1 MSYEELSINGFIQ
14 EIKDV
19 SDGHHPRKFCF
30 VLGAGASISSGIK
43 SGQELVD
50 IWDDKLRI
58 RNKSSYLKW
67 RSEYGITDENK
78 YSFYS
83 QYYEHYYKRHPNDGY
98 NFLEK
103 LMENAIPSAGY
114 VILSYLLSQ
123 TKNNVVITTNFDHL
137 TEDAINYYTQTMPMV
152 IGHESLSHYISKPIN
167 RPTVIKI
174 HRDLLFDPA
183 NTVNEV
189 DKLHD
194 NWKKALDTILSEYHP
209 IFIGYAGNDNSL
221 MNYLIEQ
228 GEKFADD
235 RLCCPYWM
243 LYGNEKPV
251 GKVHDFLEKSNGYF
265 IHHNGFDEVMFLIG
279 HVLEIKMQSKED
291 FLKKAEN
298 RFKILSDSID
308 NFTNK
313 LMKDDS
319 SSAADNS
326 TVSEEIKEAV
336 QYVTSQTDL
345 QNMYK
350 EVVLSYLKG
359 NYEDAV
365 SICKNLIN
373 LAPDNALYHN
383 TFGIIL
389 HKMKRYDEALIE
401 KQKAVELE
409 SDSAEYRNS
418 LGITLHEMKRYY
430 EALTE
435 TQKAVELEPNN
446 AEYRNSLGITLHE
459 MKRYDEALTETQK
472 AVELEPNNA
481 EYRNSLGITLHEMKR
496 YDEALIE
503 KQKAIELD
511 PNDAFYHNNLGITL
525 DYIER
530 YDEAFIE
537 KQKAVELEPDNAE
550 YRNSLGITLHKMKRY
565 DEALI
570 EKQKA
575 VELESDSAEYRNS
588 LGITLHNM
596 KRYDEA
602 LIEKQKAVALEPD
615 NARYRNSLGVTL
627 HELKRYDEALIEK
640 QKAVELEP
648 DNAEYHYSL
657 GATLGC
663 IERYDEALIETKKAV
678 ELEPDNPEYHD
689 LLDIILSII
698 ECYDEAPIPFNIS
711 DEMYNYGESTIKVID
726 DYIDNEIDYD
736 SAAQKLDG
744 IVSSIDYY
752 ESENEEEQK
761 SSDFL
766 IKADIIILKSKLFLE
781 HLGKSTYSELLDS
794 RNNLAKHLNINKRRK
809 Q

>member
-14 EIKDV
+14 EIQDV

-83 QYYEHYYKRHPNDGY
+83 QYYEHYFKRHPKDGY

-194 NWKKALDTILSEYHP
+194 NWKKALNTILSEYHP

-221 MNYLIEQ
+221 MDFLIEQ
-228 GEKFADD
+228 GEAFADN

-243 LYGNEKPV
+243 LYGDGTPD

-265 IHHNGFDEVMFLIG
+265 IQHNGFDEVMFLIG
-279 HVLEIKMQSKED
+279 RVLKIKRQSEEYFHEKVE
-291 FLKKAEN
+291 K
-298 RFKILSDSID
+298 RFKILNDSID
-308 NFTNK
+308 KFTNK
-313 LMKDDS
+313 FLKDDYS
-319 SSAADNS
+319 TNPDNLIM
-326 TVSEEIKEAV
+326 SEEIKEAV
-336 QYVTSQTDL
+336 QYLASQTNL

-350 EVVLSYLKG
+350 EVVLSYREG

-365 SICKNLIN
+365 SICKELIN

-389 HKMKRYDEALIE
+389 HKMKRYVEALIE

-418 LGITLHEMKRYY
+418 LGITLHEMKRYD

-435 TQKAVELEPNN
+435 TQKAVELESDS
-446 AEYRNSLGITLHE
+446 AEYRNSLGITLHALKRYDEALTEYYKAIELDPNDAFYHNNLGITLDYIERYDEALIEMQKAVELEPDNPEYRNSLGVTLHNMKRYDEVLIEKQKAVELEPDNPEYRNSIGVTLHE

-481 EYRNSLGITLHEMKR
+481 EYRNSLGITLHALKR

-503 KQKAIELD
+503 M
-511 PNDAFYHNNLGITL
+511 
-525 DYIER
+525 
-530 YDEAFIE
+530 
-537 KQKAVELEPDNAE
+537 QKAVELEPDNPE
-550 YRNSLGITLHKMKRY
+550 YRNSLGVTLHNMKRY
-565 DEALI
+565 DDALI
-570 EKQKA
+570 ELQKA
-575 VELESDSAEYRNS
+575 VALGPDNAKYHNS
-588 LGITLHNM
+588 LGVTLHNM
-596 KRYDEA
+596 KRYDE
-602 LIEKQKAVALEPD
+602 V
-615 NARYRNSLGVTL
+615 
-627 HELKRYDEALIEK
+627 LIEK

-657 GATLGC
+657 GATLCC

-698 ECYDEAPIPFNIS
+698 ECYN
-711 DEMYNYGESTIKVID
+711 V
-726 DYIDNEIDYD
+726 
-736 SAAQKLDG
+736 
-744 IVSSIDYY
+744 
-752 ESENEEEQK
+752 
-761 SSDFL
+761 
-766 IKADIIILKSKLFLE
+766 
-781 HLGKSTYSELLDS
+781 
-794 RNNLAKHLNINKRRK
+794 
-809 Q
+809 

>member
-14 EIKDV
+14 EIQDV

-83 QYYEHYYKRHPNDGY
+83 QYYEHYFKRHPKDGY

-194 NWKKALDTILSEYHP
+194 NWKKALNTILSEYHP

-221 MNYLIEQ
+221 MDFLIEQ
-228 GEKFADD
+228 GEAFADN

-243 LYGNEKPV
+243 LYGDGTPD

-265 IHHNGFDEVMFLIG
+265 IQHNGFDEVMFLIG
-279 HVLEIKMQSKED
+279 RVLKIKRQSEEYFHEKVE
-291 FLKKAEN
+291 K
-298 RFKILSDSID
+298 RFKILNDSID
-308 NFTNK
+308 KFTNK
-313 LMKDDS
+313 FLKDDYS
-319 SSAADNS
+319 TNPDNLIM
-326 TVSEEIKEAV
+326 SEEIKEAV
-336 QYVTSQTDL
+336 QYLASQTNL

-350 EVVLSYLKG
+350 EVVLSYREG

-365 SICKNLIN
+365 SICKELIN

-389 HKMKRYDEALIE
+389 HKMKRYVEALIE

-409 SDSAEYRNS
+409 SDS
-418 LGITLHEMKRYY
+418 
-430 EALTE
+430 
-435 TQKAVELEPNN
+435 

-481 EYRNSLGITLHEMKR
+481 EYRNSLGITLHALKR
-496 YDEALIE
+496 YDEALTE
-503 KQKAIELD
+503 YYKAIELD

-530 YDEAFIE
+530 YDEALIEMQKAVELEPDNPEYRNSLGVTLHNMKRYDEVLIE
-537 KQKAVELEPDNAE
+537 KQKAVELEPDNPEYRNSIGVTLHQMKRYDEALTETQKAVELEPNNAE
-550 YRNSLGITLHKMKRY
+550 YRNSLGITLHALKRY

-570 EKQKA
+570 EMQKA
-575 VELESDSAEYRNS
+575 VELEPDNPEYRNS
-588 LGITLHNM
+588 LGVTLHNMKRYDDALIELQKAVALGPDNAKYHNSLGVTLHNM
-596 KRYDEA
+596 KRYDE
-602 LIEKQKAVALEPD
+602 V
-615 NARYRNSLGVTL
+615 
-627 HELKRYDEALIEK
+627 LIEK

-657 GATLGC
+657 GATLCC

-698 ECYDEAPIPFNIS
+698 ECYN
-711 DEMYNYGESTIKVID
+711 V
-726 DYIDNEIDYD
+726 
-736 SAAQKLDG
+736 
-744 IVSSIDYY
+744 
-752 ESENEEEQK
+752 
-761 SSDFL
+761 
-766 IKADIIILKSKLFLE
+766 
-781 HLGKSTYSELLDS
+781 
-794 RNNLAKHLNINKRRK
+794 
-809 Q
+809 

>member
-14 EIKDV
+14 EIQDV

-83 QYYEHYYKRHPNDGY
+83 QYYEHYFKRHPNDGY

-194 NWKKALDTILSEYHP
+194 NWKKALNTILSEYHP

-221 MNYLIEQ
+221 MDFLIEQ
-228 GEKFADD
+228 GEAFADN

-243 LYGNEKPV
+243 LYGDGTPD

-265 IHHNGFDEVMFLIG
+265 IQHNGFDEVMFLIG
-279 HVLEIKMQSKED
+279 RVLKIKRQSEEYFHEKVE
-291 FLKKAEN
+291 K
-298 RFKILSDSID
+298 RFKILNDSID
-308 NFTNK
+308 KFTNK
-313 LMKDDS
+313 FLKDDYS
-319 SSAADNS
+319 TNPDNLIM
-326 TVSEEIKEAV
+326 SEEIKEAV
-336 QYVTSQTDL
+336 QYLASQTNL

-350 EVVLSYLKG
+350 EVVLSYREG

-365 SICKNLIN
+365 SICKELIN

-383 TFGIIL
+383 TFGVIL
-389 HKMKRYDEALIE
+389 HKMKRYVEALIE

-418 LGITLHEMKRYY
+418 LGITLHEMKRYD

-435 TQKAVELEPNN
+435 TQKAVELESDS

-481 EYRNSLGITLHEMKR
+481 EYRNSLGITLHALKR
-496 YDEALIE
+496 YDEALTE
-503 KQKAIELD
+503 YYKAIELD

-530 YDEAFIE
+530 YDEALIE
-537 KQKAVELEPDNAE
+537 MQKAVELEPDNPE
-550 YRNSLGITLHKMKRY
+550 YRNSLG
-565 DEALI
+565 
-570 EKQKA
+570 
-575 VELESDSAEYRNS
+575 V
-588 LGITLHNM
+588 TLHNM
-596 KRYDEA
+596 KRYDE
-602 LIEKQKAVALEPD
+602 V
-615 NARYRNSLGVTL
+615 
-627 HELKRYDEALIEK
+627 LIEK

-657 GATLGC
+657 GATLCC

-698 ECYDEAPIPFNIS
+698 ECYN
-711 DEMYNYGESTIKVID
+711 V
-726 DYIDNEIDYD
+726 
-736 SAAQKLDG
+736 
-744 IVSSIDYY
+744 
-752 ESENEEEQK
+752 
-761 SSDFL
+761 
-766 IKADIIILKSKLFLE
+766 
-781 HLGKSTYSELLDS
+781 
-794 RNNLAKHLNINKRRK
+794 
-809 Q
+809 

>member
-383 TFGIIL
+383 TFGVIL
-389 HKMKRYDEALIE
+389 HKMKRYDEAL
-401 KQKAVELE
+401 VE
-409 SDSAEYRNS
+409 
-418 LGITLHEMKRYY
+418 TK
-430 EALTE
+430 
-435 TQKAVELEPNN
+435 
-446 AEYRNSLGITLHE
+446 
-459 MKRYDEALTETQK
+459 
-472 AVELEPNNA
+472 
-481 EYRNSLGITLHEMKR
+481 
-496 YDEALIE
+496 
-503 KQKAIELD
+503 
-511 PNDAFYHNNLGITL
+511 
-525 DYIER
+525 
-530 YDEAFIE
+530 
-537 KQKAVELEPDNAE
+537 KAVELEPDNAE
-550 YRNSLGITLHKMKRY
+550 YRDAIGITLGCIKRY
-565 DEALI
+565 DEAFVEHRKAI
-570 EKQKA
+570 ELNPNIAK
-575 VELESDSAEYRNS
+575 Y
-588 LGITLHNM
+588 HN
-596 KRYDEA
+596 
-602 LIEKQKAVALEPD
+602 
-615 NARYRNSLGVTL
+615 NLGVTL
-627 HELKRYDEALIEK
+627 HEMRRYDEALIEK

-648 DNAEYHYSL
+648 DNAKYHDSL
-657 GATLGC
+657 GITLH
-663 IERYDEALIETKKAV
+663 EMKRYDEALIEKKKAV
-678 ELEPDNPEYHD
+678 ELEFDNAEYHYYLGITLGYMKRYDKALVELQKSVELDPDNAKYRNS
-689 LLDIILSII
+689 LGVTLNALKR
-698 ECYDEAPIPFNIS
+698 YDEALIENQKAVALDPDNAIYHDSLGLTLDCMKRYDDALIENQKAVALGQNNAKYRNS
-711 DEMYNYGESTIKVID
+711 LGLALYEMNRYDEALVEFQKAVALEPDNAEYHNSLGITLYEMKRYDDAFIEIQRAMELNPEEDIYRENYDEIK
-726 DYIDNEIDYD
+726 EICDT
-736 SAAQKLDG
+736 QK
-744 IVSSIDYY
+744 
-752 ESENEEEQK
+752 NK
-761 SSDFL
+761 
-766 IKADIIILKSKLFLE
+766 DIQ
-781 HLGKSTYSELLDS
+781 HV
-794 RNNLAKHLNINKRRK
+794 
-809 Q
+809 

>member
-14 EIKDV
+14 EIQDV

-83 QYYEHYYKRHPNDGY
+83 QYYEHYFKRHPKDGY

-194 NWKKALDTILSEYHP
+194 NWKKALNTILSEYHP

-221 MNYLIEQ
+221 MDFLIEQ
-228 GEKFADD
+228 GEAFADN

-243 LYGNEKPV
+243 LYGDGTPD

-265 IHHNGFDEVMFLIG
+265 IQHNGFDEVMFLIG
-279 HVLEIKMQSKED
+279 RVLKIKRQSEEYFHEKVE
-291 FLKKAEN
+291 K
-298 RFKILSDSID
+298 RFKILNDSID
-308 NFTNK
+308 KFTNK
-313 LMKDDS
+313 FLKDDYS
-319 SSAADNS
+319 TNPDNLIM
-326 TVSEEIKEAV
+326 SEEIKEAV
-336 QYVTSQTDL
+336 QYLASQTNL

-350 EVVLSYLKG
+350 EVVLSYREG

-365 SICKNLIN
+365 SICKELIN

-389 HKMKRYDEALIE
+389 HKMKRYVEALIE

-418 LGITLHEMKRYY
+418 LGITLHEMKRYD

-435 TQKAVELEPNN
+435 TQKAVELESDS

-481 EYRNSLGITLHEMKR
+481 EYRNSLGITLHALKR

-503 KQKAIELD
+503 M
-511 PNDAFYHNNLGITL
+511 
-525 DYIER
+525 
-530 YDEAFIE
+530 
-537 KQKAVELEPDNAE
+537 QKAVELEPDNPE
-550 YRNSLGITLHKMKRY
+550 YRNSLGVTLHNMKRY
-565 DEALI
+565 DDALI
-570 EKQKA
+570 ELQKA
-575 VELESDSAEYRNS
+575 VALGPDNAKYHNS
-588 LGITLHNM
+588 LGVTLHNM
-596 KRYDEA
+596 KRYDE
-602 LIEKQKAVALEPD
+602 V
-615 NARYRNSLGVTL
+615 
-627 HELKRYDEALIEK
+627 LIEK

-657 GATLGC
+657 GATLCC

-698 ECYDEAPIPFNIS
+698 ECYN
-711 DEMYNYGESTIKVID
+711 V
-726 DYIDNEIDYD
+726 
-736 SAAQKLDG
+736 
-744 IVSSIDYY
+744 
-752 ESENEEEQK
+752 
-761 SSDFL
+761 
-766 IKADIIILKSKLFLE
+766 
-781 HLGKSTYSELLDS
+781 
-794 RNNLAKHLNINKRRK
+794 
-809 Q
+809 

>member
-14 EIKDV
+14 EIQDV

-83 QYYEHYYKRHPNDGY
+83 QYYEHYFKRHPKDGY

-194 NWKKALDTILSEYHP
+194 NWKKALNTILSEYHP

-221 MNYLIEQ
+221 MDFLIEQ
-228 GEKFADD
+228 GEAFADN

-243 LYGNEKPV
+243 LYGDGTPD

-265 IHHNGFDEVMFLIG
+265 IQHNGFDEVMFLIG
-279 HVLEIKMQSKED
+279 RVLKIKRQSEEYFHEKVE
-291 FLKKAEN
+291 K
-298 RFKILSDSID
+298 RFKILNDSID
-308 NFTNK
+308 KFTNK
-313 LMKDDS
+313 FLKDDYS
-319 SSAADNS
+319 TNPDNLIM
-326 TVSEEIKEAV
+326 SEEIKEAV
-336 QYVTSQTDL
+336 QYLASQTNL

-350 EVVLSYLKG
+350 EVVLSYREG

-365 SICKNLIN
+365 SICKELIN

-389 HKMKRYDEALIE
+389 HKMKRYVEALIE

-418 LGITLHEMKRYY
+418 LGITLHALKRYD

-435 TQKAVELEPNN
+435 YYKAIELDPNDAFYHNNLGITLDYIERYDEALIEMQKAVELEPDNP
-446 AEYRNSLGITLHE
+446 EYRNSLGVTLHNMKRYDEVLIEKQKAVELEPDNPEYRNSIGVTLHE

-481 EYRNSLGITLHEMKR
+481 EYRNSLGITLHALKR

-503 KQKAIELD
+503 M
-511 PNDAFYHNNLGITL
+511 
-525 DYIER
+525 
-530 YDEAFIE
+530 
-537 KQKAVELEPDNAE
+537 QKAVELEPDNPE
-550 YRNSLGITLHKMKRY
+550 YRNSLGVTLHNMKRY
-565 DEALI
+565 DDALI
-570 EKQKA
+570 ELQKA
-575 VELESDSAEYRNS
+575 VALGPDNAKYHNS
-588 LGITLHNM
+588 LGVTLHNM
-596 KRYDEA
+596 KRYDE
-602 LIEKQKAVALEPD
+602 V
-615 NARYRNSLGVTL
+615 
-627 HELKRYDEALIEK
+627 LIEK

-657 GATLGC
+657 GATLCC

-698 ECYDEAPIPFNIS
+698 ECYN
-711 DEMYNYGESTIKVID
+711 V
-726 DYIDNEIDYD
+726 
-736 SAAQKLDG
+736 
-744 IVSSIDYY
+744 
-752 ESENEEEQK
+752 
-761 SSDFL
+761 
-766 IKADIIILKSKLFLE
+766 
-781 HLGKSTYSELLDS
+781 
-794 RNNLAKHLNINKRRK
+794 
-809 Q
+809 

>member
-194 NWKKALDTILSEYHP
+194 NWKKALNTILSEYHP

-221 MNYLIEQ
+221 MDYLIEQ
-228 GEKFADD
+228 GKQFAENK
-235 RLCCPYWM
+235 LCCPYWM
-243 LYGNEKPV
+243 LYGDEKPV

-265 IHHNGFDEVMFLIG
+265 IQHNGFDEVMFLIG
-279 HVLEIKMQSKED
+279 RVLKIKMQSKED

-313 LMKDDS
+313 LMKDNS

-373 LAPDNALYHN
+373 LAHDNALYHN
-383 TFGIIL
+383 TLGTIL
-389 HKMKRYDEALIE
+389 HNIERYDEALIE
-401 KQKAVELE
+401 KQKAVALE
-409 SDSAEYRNS
+409 PDNARYRNS
-418 LGITLHEMKRYY
+418 LGVTLH
-430 EALTE
+430 AL
-435 TQKAVELEPNN
+435 
-446 AEYRNSLGITLHE
+446 
-459 MKRYDEALTETQK
+459 KRYDEALIKTKK
-472 AVELEPNNA
+472 AVALEPDNA
-481 EYRNSLGITLHEMKR
+481 RYRNSLGVTLHALKR

-503 KQKAIELD
+503 KQEAVALEPDNAEYLNSLGVTLHELKRYDEALTECYKAIELD
-511 PNDAFYHNNLGITL
+511 PNDAFYHNNLGIIL
-525 DYIER
+525 DYIE
-530 YDEAFIE
+530 
-537 KQKAVELEPDNAE
+537 
-550 YRNSLGITLHKMKRY
+550 
-565 DEALI
+565 
-570 EKQKA
+570 
-575 VELESDSAEYRNS
+575 
-588 LGITLHNM
+588 
-596 KRYDEA
+596 RYDEA

-640 QKAVELEP
+640 QKAVVLEP
-648 DNAEYHYSL
+648 DSAEYHDSL
-657 GATLGC
+657 GITLY
-663 IERYDEALIETKKAV
+663 EMNRYDEALTETQKAV
-678 ELEPDNPEYHD
+678 ALEPDNKMYRENYNKIKEICD
-689 LLDIILSII
+689 TQKNKDIQH
-698 ECYDEAPIPFNIS
+698 
-711 DEMYNYGESTIKVID
+711 V
-726 DYIDNEIDYD
+726 
-736 SAAQKLDG
+736 
-744 IVSSIDYY
+744 
-752 ESENEEEQK
+752 
-761 SSDFL
+761 
-766 IKADIIILKSKLFLE
+766 
-781 HLGKSTYSELLDS
+781 
-794 RNNLAKHLNINKRRK
+794 
-809 Q
+809 

>member
-83 QYYEHYYKRHPNDGY
+83 QYYEHYYKRYPKDGY

-194 NWKKALDTILSEYHP
+194 NWKKALNTILSEYHP

-221 MNYLIEQ
+221 MDFLIEQ
-228 GEKFADD
+228 GEAFADN

-243 LYGNEKPV
+243 LYGDEKPV

-279 HVLEIKMQSKED
+279 RVLKIKMQSKED

-313 LMKDDS
+313 LMKDNS

-350 EVVLSYLKG
+350 EVVLSYREG
-359 NYEDAV
+359 NYDDAV
-365 SICKNLIN
+365 STCKNLIN
-373 LAPDNALYHN
+373 LAPDNSRYHN
-383 TFGIIL
+383 TLGIIL
-389 HKMKRYDEALIE
+389 YKMKRYAEAITE
-401 KQKAVELE
+401 K
-409 SDSAEYRNS
+409 
-418 LGITLHEMKRYY
+418 
-430 EALTE
+430 
-435 TQKAVELEPNN
+435 QKAVELEPNN
-446 AEYRNSLGITLHE
+446 AEYRNSLGITLH
-459 MKRYDEALTETQK
+459 AL
-472 AVELEPNNA
+472 
-481 EYRNSLGITLHEMKR
+481 KR

-503 KQKAIELD
+503 MQKAVELEPD
-511 PNDAFYHNNLGITL
+511 NPEYRNSLGVTLHNMK
-525 DYIER
+525 R
-530 YDEAFIE
+530 YDDALIE
-537 KQKAVELEPDNAE
+537 FQKAVELEPDNAE
-550 YRNSLGITLHKMKRY
+550 YRDAIGITLGCIKRY
-565 DEALI
+565 DEAFVEHRKAI
-570 EKQKA
+570 ELNPNIAK
-575 VELESDSAEYRNS
+575 YHNN
-588 LGITLHNM
+588 LGVTLHEM
-596 KRYDEA
+596 RRYDEA
-602 LIEKQKAVALEPD
+602 LVELQKAVALEPD
-615 NARYRNSLGVTL
+615 NKMYREN
-627 HELKRYDEALIEK
+627 YDKTKEICDT
-640 QKAVELEP
+640 QK
-648 DNAEYHYSL
+648 N
-657 GATLGC
+657 
-663 IERYDEALIETKKAV
+663 K
-678 ELEPDNPEYHD
+678 
-689 LLDIILSII
+689 DIQH
-698 ECYDEAPIPFNIS
+698 
-711 DEMYNYGESTIKVID
+711 V
-726 DYIDNEIDYD
+726 
-736 SAAQKLDG
+736 
-744 IVSSIDYY
+744 
-752 ESENEEEQK
+752 
-761 SSDFL
+761 
-766 IKADIIILKSKLFLE
+766 
-781 HLGKSTYSELLDS
+781 
-794 RNNLAKHLNINKRRK
+794 
-809 Q
+809 

>member
-78 YSFYS
+78 YSFYC
-83 QYYEHYYKRHPNDGY
+83 QYYEHYYKIYPKDGY

-194 NWKKALDTILSEYHP
+194 NWKKALNTILSEYHP

-221 MNYLIEQ
+221 MDFLIEQ
-228 GEKFADD
+228 GEAFADN

-243 LYGNEKPV
+243 LYGDEKPV

-279 HVLEIKMQSKED
+279 RVLKIKMQSKED

-313 LMKDDS
+313 LMKDNS

-350 EVVLSYLKG
+350 EVVLSYREG
-359 NYEDAV
+359 NYDDAV
-365 SICKNLIN
+365 STCKNLIN
-373 LAPDNALYHN
+373 LAPDNSRYHN
-383 TFGIIL
+383 TLGIIL
-389 HKMKRYDEALIE
+389 YKMKRYAEAITE
-401 KQKAVELE
+401 K
-409 SDSAEYRNS
+409 
-418 LGITLHEMKRYY
+418 
-430 EALTE
+430 
-435 TQKAVELEPNN
+435 QKAVELEPNN
-446 AEYRNSLGITLHE
+446 AEYRNSLGITLH
-459 MKRYDEALTETQK
+459 AL
-472 AVELEPNNA
+472 
-481 EYRNSLGITLHEMKR
+481 KR

-503 KQKAIELD
+503 MQKAVELEPD
-511 PNDAFYHNNLGITL
+511 NPEYRNSLGVTLHNMK
-525 DYIER
+525 R
-530 YDEAFIE
+530 YDDALIE
-537 KQKAVELEPDNAE
+537 FQKAVELEPDNAE
-550 YRNSLGITLHKMKRY
+550 YRDAIGITLGCIKRY
-565 DEALI
+565 DEAFVEHRKAI
-570 EKQKA
+570 ELNPNIAK
-575 VELESDSAEYRNS
+575 YHNN
-588 LGITLHNM
+588 LGVTLHEM
-596 KRYDEA
+596 RRYDEA
-602 LIEKQKAVALEPD
+602 LVELQKAVALEPD
-615 NARYRNSLGVTL
+615 NKMYREN
-627 HELKRYDEALIEK
+627 YDKTKEICDT
-640 QKAVELEP
+640 QK
-648 DNAEYHYSL
+648 N
-657 GATLGC
+657 
-663 IERYDEALIETKKAV
+663 K
-678 ELEPDNPEYHD
+678 
-689 LLDIILSII
+689 DIQH
-698 ECYDEAPIPFNIS
+698 
-711 DEMYNYGESTIKVID
+711 V
-726 DYIDNEIDYD
+726 
-736 SAAQKLDG
+736 
-744 IVSSIDYY
+744 
-752 ESENEEEQK
+752 
-761 SSDFL
+761 
-766 IKADIIILKSKLFLE
+766 
-781 HLGKSTYSELLDS
+781 
-794 RNNLAKHLNINKRRK
+794 
-809 Q
+809 

>member
-83 QYYEHYYKRHPNDGY
+83 QYYEHYFKRHPKDGY

-194 NWKKALDTILSEYHP
+194 NWKKALNTILSEYHP

-221 MNYLIEQ
+221 MDFLIEQ
-228 GEKFADD
+228 GEAFADN

-243 LYGNEKPV
+243 LYGDGTPD

-265 IHHNGFDEVMFLIG
+265 IQHNGFDEVMFLIG
-279 HVLEIKMQSKED
+279 RVLKIKRQSEEYFHEKVE
-291 FLKKAEN
+291 K
-298 RFKILSDSID
+298 RFKILNDSID
-308 NFTNK
+308 KFTNK
-313 LMKDDS
+313 FLKDDYS
-319 SSAADNS
+319 TNPDNLIM
-326 TVSEEIKEAV
+326 SEEIKEAV
-336 QYVTSQTDL
+336 QYLASQTNL

-350 EVVLSYLKG
+350 EVVLSYREG

-365 SICKNLIN
+365 SICKELIN

-389 HKMKRYDEALIE
+389 HKMKRYVEALIE

-418 LGITLHEMKRYY
+418 LGITLHEMKRYD

-435 TQKAVELEPNN
+435 TQKAVELESDS

-481 EYRNSLGITLHEMKR
+481 EYRNSLGITLHALKR
-496 YDEALIE
+496 YDEALTE
-503 KQKAIELD
+503 YYKAIELD

-530 YDEAFIE
+530 YDEALIEMQKAVELEPDNPEYRNSLGVTLHNMKRYDEVLIE
-537 KQKAVELEPDNAE
+537 KQKAVELEPDNPEYRNSIGVTLHEMKRYDEALTETQKAVELEPNNAE
-550 YRNSLGITLHKMKRY
+550 YRNSLGITLHALKRY

-570 EKQKA
+570 EMQKA
-575 VELESDSAEYRNS
+575 VELEPDNPEYRNS
-588 LGITLHNM
+588 LGVTLHNMKRYDDALIELQKAVALGPDNAKYHNSLGVTLHNM
-596 KRYDEA
+596 KRYDE
-602 LIEKQKAVALEPD
+602 V
-615 NARYRNSLGVTL
+615 
-627 HELKRYDEALIEK
+627 LIEK

-657 GATLGC
+657 GATLCC

-698 ECYDEAPIPFNIS
+698 ECYN
-711 DEMYNYGESTIKVID
+711 V
-726 DYIDNEIDYD
+726 
-736 SAAQKLDG
+736 
-744 IVSSIDYY
+744 
-752 ESENEEEQK
+752 
-761 SSDFL
+761 
-766 IKADIIILKSKLFLE
+766 
-781 HLGKSTYSELLDS
+781 
-794 RNNLAKHLNINKRRK
+794 
-809 Q
+809 

>member
-183 NTVNEV
+183 NTANEV

-194 NWKKALDTILSEYHP
+194 NWKKALNTILSEYHP

-221 MNYLIEQ
+221 MDYLIEQ
-228 GEKFADD
+228 GKQFAENK
-235 RLCCPYWM
+235 LCCPYWM
-243 LYGNEKPV
+243 LYGDEKPV

-265 IHHNGFDEVMFLIG
+265 IQHNGFDEVMFLIG
-279 HVLEIKMQSKED
+279 RVLKIKRQSEEYFHEKVE
-291 FLKKAEN
+291 K
-298 RFKILSDSID
+298 RFKILNDSID
-308 NFTNK
+308 KFTNK
-313 LMKDDS
+313 FLKDNS
-319 SSAADNS
+319 SSAADNLIM
-326 TVSEEIKEAV
+326 SEEIKEAV
-336 QYVTSQTDL
+336 QYLASQTNL

-350 EVVLSYLKG
+350 EVVLSYREG

-365 SICKNLIN
+365 SICKELIN

-389 HKMKRYDEALIE
+389 HKMKRYVEALIE

-418 LGITLHEMKRYY
+418 LGITLHALKRYD

-435 TQKAVELEPNN
+435 YYKAIELDPNDAFYHNNLGITLDYIERYDEALIEMQKAVELEPDNP
-446 AEYRNSLGITLHE
+446 EYRNSLGVTLHNMKRYDEVLIEKQKAVELEPDNPEYRNSIGVTLHE

-481 EYRNSLGITLHEMKR
+481 EYRNSLGITLHALKR

-503 KQKAIELD
+503 M
-511 PNDAFYHNNLGITL
+511 
-525 DYIER
+525 
-530 YDEAFIE
+530 
-537 KQKAVELEPDNAE
+537 QKAVELEPDNPE
-550 YRNSLGITLHKMKRY
+550 YRNSLGVTLHNMKRY
-565 DEALI
+565 DDALI
-570 EKQKA
+570 ELQKA
-575 VELESDSAEYRNS
+575 VALGPDNAKYHNS
-588 LGITLHNM
+588 LGVTLHNM
-596 KRYDEA
+596 KRYDE
-602 LIEKQKAVALEPD
+602 V
-615 NARYRNSLGVTL
+615 
-627 HELKRYDEALIEK
+627 LIEK

-657 GATLGC
+657 GATLCC

-698 ECYDEAPIPFNIS
+698 ECYN
-711 DEMYNYGESTIKVID
+711 V
-726 DYIDNEIDYD
+726 
-736 SAAQKLDG
+736 
-744 IVSSIDYY
+744 
-752 ESENEEEQK
+752 
-761 SSDFL
+761 
-766 IKADIIILKSKLFLE
+766 
-781 HLGKSTYSELLDS
+781 
-794 RNNLAKHLNINKRRK
+794 
-809 Q
+809 

>member
-383 TFGIIL
+383 TFGVIL
-389 HKMKRYDEALIE
+389 HKMKRYDEAL
-401 KQKAVELE
+401 VE
-409 SDSAEYRNS
+409 
-418 LGITLHEMKRYY
+418 TK
-430 EALTE
+430 
-435 TQKAVELEPNN
+435 KAVELEPDN
-446 AEYRNSLGITLHE
+446 AEYRDAIGITLGCI
-459 MKRYDEALTETQK
+459 KRYDEAFVEHRK
-472 AVELEPNNA
+472 AIELNPNIAKYHN
-481 EYRNSLGITLHEMKR
+481 NLGVTLHEMKR

-503 KQKAIELD
+503 
-511 PNDAFYHNNLGITL
+511 F
-525 DYIER
+525 
-530 YDEAFIE
+530 
-537 KQKAVELEPDNAE
+537 QKAVELEPDNAE
-550 YRNSLGITLHKMKRY
+550 YH
-565 DEALI
+565 
-570 EKQKA
+570 
-575 VELESDSAEYRNS
+575 
-588 LGITLHNM
+588 
-596 KRYDEA
+596 
-602 LIEKQKAVALEPD
+602 
-615 NARYRNSLGVTL
+615 NSLGVTL
-627 HELKRYDEALIEK
+627 GCIERYDEALIEK

-648 DNAEYHYSL
+648 DNAKYHNNL
-657 GATLGC
+657 GVTLH
-663 IERYDEALIETKKAV
+663 EMRRYDEALIEKQKAV
-678 ELEPDNPEYHD
+678 ELEPDNAKYHD
-689 LLDIILSII
+689 SLGITLH
-698 ECYDEAPIPFNIS
+698 EMKRYDEALIEKKKAVKLEF
-711 DEMYNYGESTIKVID
+711 
-726 DYIDNEIDYD
+726 DNAEYHYYLGITLGYMKRYD
-736 SAAQKLDG
+736 KAL
-744 IVSSIDYY
+744 V
-752 ESENEEEQK
+752 ELQK
-761 SSDFL
+761 SVELDPDNAKYRNSLGVTLNALKRYDEAL
-766 IKADIIILKSKLFLE
+766 IENQKAVALDPDNAIYHDSLGLTLDCMKRYDDALIENQKAVALGQNNAKYRNSLGLALYEMNRYDEALVEFQKAVALEPDNAEYHNSLGITLYEMKRYDDAFIEIQRAMELNPEEDIYRENYDEIKEICDTQK
-781 HLGKSTYSELLDS
+781 
-794 RNNLAKHLNINKRRK
+794 NKDI
-809 Q
+809 QHV

>member
-14 EIKDV
+14 EIQDV

-83 QYYEHYYKRHPNDGY
+83 QYYEHYFKRHPKDGY

-194 NWKKALDTILSEYHP
+194 NWKKALNTILSEYHP

-221 MNYLIEQ
+221 MDFLIEQ
-228 GEKFADD
+228 GEAFADN

-243 LYGNEKPV
+243 LYGDGTPD

-265 IHHNGFDEVMFLIG
+265 IQHNGFDEVMFLIG
-279 HVLEIKMQSKED
+279 RVLKIKRQSEEYFHEKVE
-291 FLKKAEN
+291 K
-298 RFKILSDSID
+298 RFKILNDSID
-308 NFTNK
+308 KFTNK
-313 LMKDDS
+313 FLKDDYS
-319 SSAADNS
+319 TNPDNLIM
-326 TVSEEIKEAV
+326 SEEIKEAV
-336 QYVTSQTDL
+336 QYLASQTNL

-350 EVVLSYLKG
+350 EVVLSYREG

-365 SICKNLIN
+365 SICKELIN

-389 HKMKRYDEALIE
+389 HKMKRYVEALIE

-418 LGITLHEMKRYY
+418 LGITLHEMKRYD

-435 TQKAVELEPNN
+435 TQKAVELESDS

-481 EYRNSLGITLHEMKR
+481 EYRNSLGITLHALKR
-496 YDEALIE
+496 YDEALTE
-503 KQKAIELD
+503 YYKAIELD

-530 YDEAFIE
+530 YDEALIE
-537 KQKAVELEPDNAE
+537 MQKAVELEPDNPE
-550 YRNSLGITLHKMKRY
+550 YRNSLG
-565 DEALI
+565 
-570 EKQKA
+570 
-575 VELESDSAEYRNS
+575 V
-588 LGITLHNM
+588 TLHNM
-596 KRYDEA
+596 KRYDE
-602 LIEKQKAVALEPD
+602 V
-615 NARYRNSLGVTL
+615 
-627 HELKRYDEALIEK
+627 LIEK

-657 GATLGC
+657 GATLCC

-698 ECYDEAPIPFNIS
+698 ECYN
-711 DEMYNYGESTIKVID
+711 V
-726 DYIDNEIDYD
+726 
-736 SAAQKLDG
+736 
-744 IVSSIDYY
+744 
-752 ESENEEEQK
+752 
-761 SSDFL
+761 
-766 IKADIIILKSKLFLE
+766 
-781 HLGKSTYSELLDS
+781 
-794 RNNLAKHLNINKRRK
+794 
-809 Q
+809 

>member
-83 QYYEHYYKRHPNDGY
+83 QYYEHYYKRHPKDGY

-194 NWKKALDTILSEYHP
+194 NWKKALNTILSEYHP

-221 MNYLIEQ
+221 MDFLIEQ
-228 GEKFADD
+228 GEAFADN

-243 LYGNEKPV
+243 LYGNEKPD

-265 IHHNGFDEVMFLIG
+265 IHHNGFDEVMCLIG
-279 HVLEIKMQSKED
+279 YILKIKMQSKED

-313 LMKDDS
+313 LMKDNS

-350 EVVLSYLKG
+350 EVVLSYREG

-383 TFGIIL
+383 TLGVIL
-389 HKMKRYDEALIE
+389 NEMKRYDEALIE
-401 KQKAVELE
+401 KQKAVALEPDNARYRNSLGVTLHELKRYDEALIETKKAVELE
-409 SDSAEYRNS
+409 SDS
-418 LGITLHEMKRYY
+418 
-430 EALTE
+430 
-435 TQKAVELEPNN
+435 

-481 EYRNSLGITLHEMKR
+481 EYRNSLGITLHALKR
-496 YDEALIE
+496 YDEALTE
-503 KQKAIELD
+503 YYKAIELD

-530 YDEAFIE
+530 YDEALIEMQKAVELEPDNPEYRNSLGVTLHNMKRYDEVLIE
-537 KQKAVELEPDNAE
+537 KQKAVELEPDNPEYRNSIGVTLHEMKRYDEALTETQKAVELEPNNAE
-550 YRNSLGITLHKMKRY
+550 YRNSLGITLHALKRYDEALTEYYKAIELDPNDAFYHNNLGITLDYIERY

-570 EKQKA
+570 EMQKA
-575 VELESDSAEYRNS
+575 VELEPDNPEYRNS
-588 LGITLHNM
+588 LGVTLHNM
-596 KRYDEA
+596 KRYDE
-602 LIEKQKAVALEPD
+602 V
-615 NARYRNSLGVTL
+615 
-627 HELKRYDEALIEK
+627 LIEK

-657 GATLGC
+657 GATLCC

-698 ECYDEAPIPFNIS
+698 ECYN
-711 DEMYNYGESTIKVID
+711 V
-726 DYIDNEIDYD
+726 
-736 SAAQKLDG
+736 
-744 IVSSIDYY
+744 
-752 ESENEEEQK
+752 
-761 SSDFL
+761 
-766 IKADIIILKSKLFLE
+766 
-781 HLGKSTYSELLDS
+781 
-794 RNNLAKHLNINKRRK
+794 
-809 Q
+809 

>member
-14 EIKDV
+14 EIQDV

-83 QYYEHYYKRHPNDGY
+83 QYYEHYFKRHPKDGY

-194 NWKKALDTILSEYHP
+194 NWKKALNTILSEYHP

-221 MNYLIEQ
+221 MDFLIEQ
-228 GEKFADD
+228 GEAFADN

-243 LYGNEKPV
+243 LYGDGTPD

-265 IHHNGFDEVMFLIG
+265 IQHNGFDEVMFLIG
-279 HVLEIKMQSKED
+279 RVLKIKRQSEEYFHEKVE
-291 FLKKAEN
+291 K
-298 RFKILSDSID
+298 RFKILNDSID
-308 NFTNK
+308 KFTNK
-313 LMKDDS
+313 FLKDDYS
-319 SSAADNS
+319 TNPDNLIM
-326 TVSEEIKEAV
+326 SEEIKEAV
-336 QYVTSQTDL
+336 QYLASQTNL

-350 EVVLSYLKG
+350 EVVLSYREG

-365 SICKNLIN
+365 SICKELIN

-389 HKMKRYDEALIE
+389 HKMKRYVEALIE

-409 SDSAEYRNS
+409 SDS
-418 LGITLHEMKRYY
+418 
-430 EALTE
+430 
-435 TQKAVELEPNN
+435 

-481 EYRNSLGITLHEMKR
+481 EYRNSLGITLHALKR
-496 YDEALIE
+496 YDEALTE
-503 KQKAIELD
+503 YYKAIELD

-530 YDEAFIE
+530 YDEALIEMQKAVELEPDNPEYRNSLGVTLHNMKRYDEVLIE
-537 KQKAVELEPDNAE
+537 KQKAVELEPDNPE
-550 YRNSLGITLHKMKRY
+550 YRNSLGVTLHNMKRY
-565 DEALI
+565 DDALI
-570 EKQKA
+570 ELQKA
-575 VELESDSAEYRNS
+575 VALGPDNAKYHNS
-588 LGITLHNM
+588 LGVTLHNM
-596 KRYDEA
+596 KRYDE
-602 LIEKQKAVALEPD
+602 D
-615 NARYRNSLGVTL
+615 
-627 HELKRYDEALIEK
+627 LIEK

-657 GATLGC
+657 GATLCC

-698 ECYDEAPIPFNIS
+698 ECYN
-711 DEMYNYGESTIKVID
+711 V
-726 DYIDNEIDYD
+726 
-736 SAAQKLDG
+736 
-744 IVSSIDYY
+744 
-752 ESENEEEQK
+752 
-761 SSDFL
+761 
-766 IKADIIILKSKLFLE
+766 
-781 HLGKSTYSELLDS
+781 
-794 RNNLAKHLNINKRRK
+794 
-809 Q
+809 

>member
-14 EIKDV
+14 EIQDV

-83 QYYEHYYKRHPNDGY
+83 QYYEHYFKRHPKDGY

-194 NWKKALDTILSEYHP
+194 NWKKALNTILSEYHP

-221 MNYLIEQ
+221 MDFLIEQ
-228 GEKFADD
+228 GEAFADN

-243 LYGNEKPV
+243 LYGDGTPD

-265 IHHNGFDEVMFLIG
+265 IQHNGFDEVMFLIG
-279 HVLEIKMQSKED
+279 RVLKIKRQSEEYFHEKVE
-291 FLKKAEN
+291 K
-298 RFKILSDSID
+298 RFKILNDSID
-308 NFTNK
+308 KFTNK
-313 LMKDDS
+313 FLKDDYS
-319 SSAADNS
+319 TNPDNLIM
-326 TVSEEIKEAV
+326 SEEIKEAV
-336 QYVTSQTDL
+336 QYLASQTNL

-350 EVVLSYLKG
+350 EVVLSYREG

-365 SICKNLIN
+365 SICKELIN

-389 HKMKRYDEALIE
+389 HKMKRYVEALIE

-418 LGITLHEMKRYY
+418 LGITLHALKRYD

-435 TQKAVELEPNN
+435 YYKAIELDPNDAFYHNNLGITLDYIERYDEALIEMQKAVELEPDNP
-446 AEYRNSLGITLHE
+446 EYRNSIGVTLHE

-481 EYRNSLGITLHEMKR
+481 EYRNSLGITLHALKR

-503 KQKAIELD
+503 M
-511 PNDAFYHNNLGITL
+511 
-525 DYIER
+525 
-530 YDEAFIE
+530 
-537 KQKAVELEPDNAE
+537 QKAVELEPDNPE
-550 YRNSLGITLHKMKRY
+550 YRNSLGVTLHNMKRY
-565 DEALI
+565 DDALI
-570 EKQKA
+570 ELQKA
-575 VELESDSAEYRNS
+575 VALGPDNAKYHNS
-588 LGITLHNM
+588 LGVTLHNM
-596 KRYDEA
+596 KRYDE
-602 LIEKQKAVALEPD
+602 V
-615 NARYRNSLGVTL
+615 
-627 HELKRYDEALIEK
+627 LIEK

-657 GATLGC
+657 GATLCC

-698 ECYDEAPIPFNIS
+698 ECYN
-711 DEMYNYGESTIKVID
+711 V
-726 DYIDNEIDYD
+726 
-736 SAAQKLDG
+736 
-744 IVSSIDYY
+744 
-752 ESENEEEQK
+752 
-761 SSDFL
+761 
-766 IKADIIILKSKLFLE
+766 
-781 HLGKSTYSELLDS
+781 
-794 RNNLAKHLNINKRRK
+794 
-809 Q
+809 

>member
-14 EIKDV
+14 EIQDV

-83 QYYEHYYKRHPNDGY
+83 QYYEHYFKRHPNDGY

-194 NWKKALDTILSEYHP
+194 NWKKALNTILSEYHP

-221 MNYLIEQ
+221 MDFLIEQ
-228 GEKFADD
+228 GEAFADN

-243 LYGNEKPV
+243 LYGDGTPD

-265 IHHNGFDEVMFLIG
+265 IQHNGFDEVMFLIG
-279 HVLEIKMQSKED
+279 RVLKIKRQSEEYFHEKVE
-291 FLKKAEN
+291 K
-298 RFKILSDSID
+298 RFKILNDSID
-308 NFTNK
+308 KFTNK
-313 LMKDDS
+313 FLKDDYS
-319 SSAADNS
+319 TNPDNLIM
-326 TVSEEIKEAV
+326 SEEIKEAV
-336 QYVTSQTDL
+336 QYLASQTNL

-350 EVVLSYLKG
+350 EVVLSYREG

-365 SICKNLIN
+365 SICKELIN

-383 TFGIIL
+383 TFGVIL
-389 HKMKRYDEALIE
+389 HKMKRYVEALIE

-418 LGITLHEMKRYY
+418 LGITLHALKRYD

-435 TQKAVELEPNN
+435 YYKAIELDPNDAFYHNNLGITLDYIERYDEALIEMQKAVELEPDNP
-446 AEYRNSLGITLHE
+446 EYRNSLGVTLHNMKRYDEVLIEKQKAVELEPDNPEYRNSIGVTLHE

-481 EYRNSLGITLHEMKR
+481 EYRNSLGITLHALKR

-503 KQKAIELD
+503 M
-511 PNDAFYHNNLGITL
+511 
-525 DYIER
+525 
-530 YDEAFIE
+530 
-537 KQKAVELEPDNAE
+537 QKAVELEPDNPE
-550 YRNSLGITLHKMKRY
+550 YRNSLGVTLHNMKRY
-565 DEALI
+565 DDALI
-570 EKQKA
+570 ELQKA
-575 VELESDSAEYRNS
+575 VALGPDNAKYHNS
-588 LGITLHNM
+588 LGVTLHNM
-596 KRYDEA
+596 KRYDE
-602 LIEKQKAVALEPD
+602 V
-615 NARYRNSLGVTL
+615 
-627 HELKRYDEALIEK
+627 LIEK

-657 GATLGC
+657 GATLCC

-698 ECYDEAPIPFNIS
+698 ECYN
-711 DEMYNYGESTIKVID
+711 V
-726 DYIDNEIDYD
+726 
-736 SAAQKLDG
+736 
-744 IVSSIDYY
+744 
-752 ESENEEEQK
+752 
-761 SSDFL
+761 
-766 IKADIIILKSKLFLE
+766 
-781 HLGKSTYSELLDS
+781 
-794 RNNLAKHLNINKRRK
+794 
-809 Q
+809 

>member
-383 TFGIIL
+383 TFGVIL
-389 HKMKRYDEALIE
+389 HKMKRYDEAL
-401 KQKAVELE
+401 VE
-409 SDSAEYRNS
+409 
-418 LGITLHEMKRYY
+418 TK
-430 EALTE
+430 
-435 TQKAVELEPNN
+435 
-446 AEYRNSLGITLHE
+446 
-459 MKRYDEALTETQK
+459 
-472 AVELEPNNA
+472 
-481 EYRNSLGITLHEMKR
+481 
-496 YDEALIE
+496 
-503 KQKAIELD
+503 
-511 PNDAFYHNNLGITL
+511 
-525 DYIER
+525 
-530 YDEAFIE
+530 
-537 KQKAVELEPDNAE
+537 KAVELEPDNAE
-550 YRNSLGITLHKMKRY
+550 YRDAIGITLGCIKRY
-565 DEALI
+565 DEAFVEHRKAI
-570 EKQKA
+570 ELNPNIAK
-575 VELESDSAEYRNS
+575 Y
-588 LGITLHNM
+588 HN
-596 KRYDEA
+596 
-602 LIEKQKAVALEPD
+602 
-615 NARYRNSLGVTL
+615 NLGVTL
-627 HELKRYDEALIEK
+627 HEMKRYDEALIEK

-648 DNAEYHYSL
+648 DNAKYHDSL
-657 GATLGC
+657 GITLH
-663 IERYDEALIETKKAV
+663 EMKRYDEALIEKKKAV
-678 ELEPDNPEYHD
+678 ELEFDNAEYHYYLGITLGYMKRYDKALVELQKSVELDPDNAKYRNS
-689 LLDIILSII
+689 LGVTLNALKR
-698 ECYDEAPIPFNIS
+698 YDEALIENQKAVALDPDNAIYHDSLGLTLDCMKRYDDALIENQKAVALGQNNAKYRNS
-711 DEMYNYGESTIKVID
+711 LGLALYEMNRYDEALVEFQKAVALEPDNAEYHNSLGITLYEMKRYDDAFIEIQRAMELNPEEDIYRENYDEIK
-726 DYIDNEIDYD
+726 EICDT
-736 SAAQKLDG
+736 QK
-744 IVSSIDYY
+744 
-752 ESENEEEQK
+752 NK
-761 SSDFL
+761 
-766 IKADIIILKSKLFLE
+766 DIQ
-781 HLGKSTYSELLDS
+781 HV
-794 RNNLAKHLNINKRRK
+794 
-809 Q
+809 

>member
-83 QYYEHYYKRHPNDGY
+83 QYYEHYYKRHPKDGY

-114 VILSYLLSQ
+114 VILSYLMSQ

-194 NWKKALDTILSEYHP
+194 NWKKALNTILSEYHP

-221 MNYLIEQ
+221 MDFLIEQ
-228 GEKFADD
+228 GEAFADN

-243 LYGNEKPV
+243 LYGNEKPD

-265 IHHNGFDEVMFLIG
+265 IQHNGFDEVMFLIG
-279 HVLEIKMQSKED
+279 RVLKIKMQSKED

-313 LMKDDS
+313 LMKDNS

-336 QYVTSQTDL
+336 QYLASQTNL

-350 EVVLSYLKG
+350 EVVLSYREG

-383 TFGIIL
+383 TLGVIL
-389 HKMKRYDEALIE
+389 HEMKRYDEALIEMQKAVELEPDNAEYRNFLGVTLYEMKRYDEALIE

-409 SDSAEYRNS
+409 PDNAQYHDSLS
-418 LGITLHEMKRYY
+418 ITLY
-430 EALTE
+430 
-435 TQKAVELEPNN
+435 
-446 AEYRNSLGITLHE
+446 
-459 MKRYDEALTETQK
+459 
-472 AVELEPNNA
+472 
-481 EYRNSLGITLHEMKR
+481 EMKR

-503 KQKAIELD
+503 NQKAVELEPD
-511 PNDAFYHNNLGITL
+511 NPEYRDAIGITL
-525 DYIER
+525 GCIKR
-530 YDEAFIE
+530 YDEAFVEHRKAVELEPDNAQYHHSLGVTLHALKRYDEALIE
-537 KQKAVELEPDNAE
+537 FQKAVELEPDNAK
-550 YRNSLGITLHKMKRY
+550 YRYSLGITLHNMEHY

-575 VELESDSAEYRNS
+575 VELE
-588 LGITLHNM
+588 
-596 KRYDEA
+596 
-602 LIEKQKAVALEPD
+602 PD
-615 NARYRNSLGVTL
+615 NALYHNNLVNTL
-627 HELKRYDEALIEK
+627 HEMKRYDEALIEK

-657 GATLGC
+657 GLKLC
-663 IERYDEALIETKKAV
+663 RIERYDEALVELQKAV

-689 LLDIILSII
+689 LLDIILSSI

-736 SAAQKLDG
+736 SATQKLDG

-766 IKADIIILKSKLFLE
+766 IEADIIILKSELFLE

-794 RNNLAKHLNINKRRK
+794 RNNLAEHLNISKRRK

>member
-14 EIKDV
+14 EIQDV

-83 QYYEHYYKRHPNDGY
+83 QYYEHYFKRHPKDGY

-194 NWKKALDTILSEYHP
+194 NWKKALNTILSEYHP

-221 MNYLIEQ
+221 MDFLIEQ
-228 GEKFADD
+228 GEAFADN

-243 LYGNEKPV
+243 LYGDGTPD

-265 IHHNGFDEVMFLIG
+265 IQHNGFDEVMFLIG
-279 HVLEIKMQSKED
+279 RVLKIKRQSEEYFHEKVE
-291 FLKKAEN
+291 K
-298 RFKILSDSID
+298 RFKILNDSID
-308 NFTNK
+308 KFTNK
-313 LMKDDS
+313 FLKDDYS
-319 SSAADNS
+319 TNPDNLIM
-326 TVSEEIKEAV
+326 SEEIKEAV
-336 QYVTSQTDL
+336 QYLASQTNL

-350 EVVLSYLKG
+350 EVVLSYREG

-365 SICKNLIN
+365 SICKELIN

-389 HKMKRYDEALIE
+389 HKMKRYVEALIE

-418 LGITLHEMKRYY
+418 LGITLH
-430 EALTE
+430 AL
-435 TQKAVELEPNN
+435 
-446 AEYRNSLGITLHE
+446 
-459 MKRYDEALTETQK
+459 KRYDEALTE
-472 AVELEPNNA
+472 
-481 EYRNSLGITLHEMKR
+481 Y
-496 YDEALIE
+496 Y
-503 KQKAIELD
+503 KAIELD

-530 YDEAFIE
+530 YDEALIE
-537 KQKAVELEPDNAE
+537 MQKAVELEPDNAE
-550 YRNSLGITLHKMKRY
+550 YRNSLGVTLHNMKRY
-565 DEALI
+565 DDALI
-570 EKQKA
+570 ELQKA
-575 VELESDSAEYRNS
+575 VALGPDNAKYHNS
-588 LGITLHNM
+588 LGVTLHNM
-596 KRYDEA
+596 KRYDE
-602 LIEKQKAVALEPD
+602 V
-615 NARYRNSLGVTL
+615 
-627 HELKRYDEALIEK
+627 LIEK

-657 GATLGC
+657 GATLCC

-698 ECYDEAPIPFNIS
+698 ECYN
-711 DEMYNYGESTIKVID
+711 V
-726 DYIDNEIDYD
+726 
-736 SAAQKLDG
+736 
-744 IVSSIDYY
+744 
-752 ESENEEEQK
+752 
-761 SSDFL
+761 
-766 IKADIIILKSKLFLE
+766 
-781 HLGKSTYSELLDS
+781 
-794 RNNLAKHLNINKRRK
+794 
-809 Q
+809 

>member
-19 SDGHHPRKFCF
+19 SDSHHPRKFCF

-58 RNKSSYLKW
+58 RNESNYLKW

-83 QYYEHYYKRHPNDGY
+83 QYYEHYFKRQPKDGY

-114 VILSYLLSQ
+114 VILSYLMSQ

-194 NWKKALDTILSEYHP
+194 NWKKSLDTVLSEYHP

-221 MNYLIEQ
+221 MDYLIEQ
-228 GEKFADD
+228 GKQFAENK
-235 RLCCPYWM
+235 LCCPYWM
-243 LYGNEKPV
+243 LYGNEKPD

-265 IHHNGFDEVMFLIG
+265 IQHNGFDEVMFLIG
-279 HVLEIKMQSKED
+279 RVLKIKMQSKED

-313 LMKDDS
+313 LMKDNS

-336 QYVTSQTDL
+336 QYVTSQTDS

-350 EVVLSYLKG
+350 EVVLSYREG

-365 SICKNLIN
+365 SICKDLIN
-373 LAPDNALYHN
+373 LAPDNSRYHN
-383 TFGIIL
+383 TLGIIL
-389 HKMKRYDEALIE
+389 YKMKRYAEA
-401 KQKAVELE
+401 
-409 SDSAEYRNS
+409 
-418 LGITLHEMKRYY
+418 IT
-430 EALTE
+430 
-435 TQKAVELEPNN
+435 
-446 AEYRNSLGITLHE
+446 
-459 MKRYDEALTETQK
+459 
-472 AVELEPNNA
+472 
-481 EYRNSLGITLHEMKR
+481 
-496 YDEALIE
+496 
-503 KQKAIELD
+503 
-511 PNDAFYHNNLGITL
+511 
-525 DYIER
+525 
-530 YDEAFIE
+530 E
-537 KQKAVELEPDNAE
+537 KQKAVELEPDNAR
-550 YRNSLGITLHKMKRY
+550 YHDSLGITLH
-565 DEALI
+565 AL
-570 EKQKA
+570 
-575 VELESDSAEYRNS
+575 
-588 LGITLHNM
+588 

-615 NARYRNSLGVTL
+615 NARYLNSLGVTL

-648 DNAEYHYSL
+648 DNAEYLNSL
-657 GATLGC
+657 GVTLHALK
-663 IERYDEALIETKKAV
+663 RYDEALIEKQKAV
-678 ELEPDNPEYHD
+678 ELEPDNAEYHNY
-689 LLDIILSII
+689 LGIILGFI
-698 ECYDEAPIPFNIS
+698 ERYDEALVEFQKSVELEPNNALYHYSIGVTLHKMKRYDEALVESQKAVALES
-711 DEMYNYGESTIKVID
+711 DNALYHNNLVNTLHEMKRYDEALI
-726 DYIDNEIDYD
+726 EIQR
-736 SAAQKLDG
+736 AIELDP
-744 IVSSIDYY
+744 
-752 ESENEEEQK
+752 EEELYRKNYDEIKEICDTQK
-761 SSDFL
+761 G
-766 IKADIIILKSKLFLE
+766 KDIQ
-781 HLGKSTYSELLDS
+781 HV
-794 RNNLAKHLNINKRRK
+794 
-809 Q
+809 

>member
-83 QYYEHYYKRHPNDGY
+83 QYYEHYYKRYPKDGY

-194 NWKKALDTILSEYHP
+194 NWKKALNTILSEYHP

-221 MNYLIEQ
+221 MDLLIEQ
-228 GEKFADD
+228 GEAFADN

-243 LYGNEKPV
+243 LYGDEKPV

-279 HVLEIKMQSKED
+279 RVLKIKMQSKED

-313 LMKDDS
+313 LMKDNS

-350 EVVLSYLKG
+350 EVVLSYREG
-359 NYEDAV
+359 NYDDAV
-365 SICKNLIN
+365 STCKNLIN
-373 LAPDNALYHN
+373 LAPDNSRYHN
-383 TFGIIL
+383 TLGIIL
-389 HKMKRYDEALIE
+389 YKMKRYAEAITE
-401 KQKAVELE
+401 K
-409 SDSAEYRNS
+409 
-418 LGITLHEMKRYY
+418 
-430 EALTE
+430 
-435 TQKAVELEPNN
+435 QKAVELEPNN
-446 AEYRNSLGITLHE
+446 AEYRNSLGITLH
-459 MKRYDEALTETQK
+459 AL
-472 AVELEPNNA
+472 
-481 EYRNSLGITLHEMKR
+481 KR

-503 KQKAIELD
+503 MQKAVELEPD
-511 PNDAFYHNNLGITL
+511 NPEYRNSLGVTLHNMK
-525 DYIER
+525 R
-530 YDEAFIE
+530 YDDALIE
-537 KQKAVELEPDNAE
+537 FQKAVELEPDNAE
-550 YRNSLGITLHKMKRY
+550 YRDAIGITLGCIKRY
-565 DEALI
+565 DEAFVEHRKAI
-570 EKQKA
+570 ELNPNIAK
-575 VELESDSAEYRNS
+575 YHNN
-588 LGITLHNM
+588 LGVTLHEM
-596 KRYDEA
+596 RRYDEA
-602 LIEKQKAVALEPD
+602 LVELQKAVALEPD
-615 NARYRNSLGVTL
+615 NKMYREN
-627 HELKRYDEALIEK
+627 YDKTKEICDT
-640 QKAVELEP
+640 QK
-648 DNAEYHYSL
+648 N
-657 GATLGC
+657 
-663 IERYDEALIETKKAV
+663 K
-678 ELEPDNPEYHD
+678 
-689 LLDIILSII
+689 DIQH
-698 ECYDEAPIPFNIS
+698 
-711 DEMYNYGESTIKVID
+711 V
-726 DYIDNEIDYD
+726 
-736 SAAQKLDG
+736 
-744 IVSSIDYY
+744 
-752 ESENEEEQK
+752 
-761 SSDFL
+761 
-766 IKADIIILKSKLFLE
+766 
-781 HLGKSTYSELLDS
+781 
-794 RNNLAKHLNINKRRK
+794 
-809 Q
+809 

>member
-14 EIKDV
+14 EIQDV

-83 QYYEHYYKRHPNDGY
+83 QYYEHYFKRHPNDGY

-194 NWKKALDTILSEYHP
+194 NWKKALNTILSEYHP

-221 MNYLIEQ
+221 MDFLIEQ
-228 GEKFADD
+228 GEAFADN

-243 LYGNEKPV
+243 LYGDGTPD

-265 IHHNGFDEVMFLIG
+265 IQHNGFDEVMFLIG
-279 HVLEIKMQSKED
+279 RVLKIKRQSEEYFHEKVE
-291 FLKKAEN
+291 K
-298 RFKILSDSID
+298 RFKILNDSID
-308 NFTNK
+308 KFTNK
-313 LMKDDS
+313 FLKDDYS
-319 SSAADNS
+319 TNPDNLIM
-326 TVSEEIKEAV
+326 SEEIKEAV
-336 QYVTSQTDL
+336 QYLASQTNL

-350 EVVLSYLKG
+350 EVVLSYREG

-365 SICKNLIN
+365 SICKELIN

-383 TFGIIL
+383 TFGVIL
-389 HKMKRYDEALIE
+389 HKMKRYVEALIE

-409 SDSAEYRNS
+409 SDS
-418 LGITLHEMKRYY
+418 
-430 EALTE
+430 
-435 TQKAVELEPNN
+435 

-481 EYRNSLGITLHEMKR
+481 EYRNSLGITLHALKR
-496 YDEALIE
+496 YDEALTE
-503 KQKAIELD
+503 YYKAIELD

-530 YDEAFIE
+530 YDEALIEMQKAVELEPDNPEYRNSLGVTLHNMKRYDEVLIE
-537 KQKAVELEPDNAE
+537 KQKAVELEPDNPEYRNSIGVTLHEMKRYDEALTETQKAVELEPNNAE
-550 YRNSLGITLHKMKRY
+550 YRNSLGITLHALKRYDEALTEYYKAIELDPNDAFYHNNLGITLDYIERY

-570 EKQKA
+570 EMQKA
-575 VELESDSAEYRNS
+575 VELEPDNPEYRNS
-588 LGITLHNM
+588 LGVTLHNM
-596 KRYDEA
+596 KRYDE
-602 LIEKQKAVALEPD
+602 V
-615 NARYRNSLGVTL
+615 
-627 HELKRYDEALIEK
+627 LIEK

-657 GATLGC
+657 GATLCC

-698 ECYDEAPIPFNIS
+698 ECYN
-711 DEMYNYGESTIKVID
+711 V
-726 DYIDNEIDYD
+726 
-736 SAAQKLDG
+736 
-744 IVSSIDYY
+744 
-752 ESENEEEQK
+752 
-761 SSDFL
+761 
-766 IKADIIILKSKLFLE
+766 
-781 HLGKSTYSELLDS
+781 
-794 RNNLAKHLNINKRRK
+794 
-809 Q
+809 

>member
-14 EIKDV
+14 EIQDV
-19 SDGHHPRKFCF
+19 SDGHHPRKFC
-30 VLGAGASISSGIK
+30 LSSGIK

-83 QYYEHYYKRHPNDGY
+83 QYYEHYFKRHPKDGY

-194 NWKKALDTILSEYHP
+194 NWKKALNTILSEYHP

-221 MNYLIEQ
+221 MDFLIEQ
-228 GEKFADD
+228 GEAFADN

-243 LYGNEKPV
+243 LYGDGTPD

-265 IHHNGFDEVMFLIG
+265 IQHNGFDEVMFLIG
-279 HVLEIKMQSKED
+279 RVLKIKRQSEEYFHEKVE
-291 FLKKAEN
+291 K
-298 RFKILSDSID
+298 RFKILNDSID
-308 NFTNK
+308 KFTNK
-313 LMKDDS
+313 FLKDDYS
-319 SSAADNS
+319 TNPDNLIM
-326 TVSEEIKEAV
+326 SEEIKEAV
-336 QYVTSQTDL
+336 QYLASQTNL

-350 EVVLSYLKG
+350 EVVLSYREG

-365 SICKNLIN
+365 SICKELIN

-389 HKMKRYDEALIE
+389 HKMKRYVEALIE

-418 LGITLHEMKRYY
+418 LGITLHEMKRYD

-435 TQKAVELEPNN
+435 TQKAVELESDS

-481 EYRNSLGITLHEMKR
+481 EYRNSLGITLHALKR
-496 YDEALIE
+496 YDEALTE
-503 KQKAIELD
+503 YYKAIELD

-530 YDEAFIE
+530 YDEALIEMQKAVELEPDNPEYRNSLGVTLHNMKRYDEVLIE
-537 KQKAVELEPDNAE
+537 KQKAVELEPDNPEYRNSIGVTLHEMKRYDEALTETQKAVELEPNNAE
-550 YRNSLGITLHKMKRY
+550 YRNSLGITLHALKRYDEALTEYYKAIELDPNDAFYHNNLGITLDYIERY

-570 EKQKA
+570 EMQKA
-575 VELESDSAEYRNS
+575 VELEPDNPEYRNS
-588 LGITLHNM
+588 LGVTLHNM
-596 KRYDEA
+596 KRYDE
-602 LIEKQKAVALEPD
+602 V
-615 NARYRNSLGVTL
+615 
-627 HELKRYDEALIEK
+627 LIEK

-657 GATLGC
+657 GATLCC

-698 ECYDEAPIPFNIS
+698 ECYN
-711 DEMYNYGESTIKVID
+711 V
-726 DYIDNEIDYD
+726 
-736 SAAQKLDG
+736 
-744 IVSSIDYY
+744 
-752 ESENEEEQK
+752 
-761 SSDFL
+761 
-766 IKADIIILKSKLFLE
+766 
-781 HLGKSTYSELLDS
+781 
-794 RNNLAKHLNINKRRK
+794 
-809 Q
+809 

>member
-30 VLGAGASISSGIK
+30 ILGAGASISSGIK

-83 QYYEHYYKRHPNDGY
+83 QYYEHYYKRYPKDGY

-194 NWKKALDTILSEYHP
+194 NWKKALNTILSEYHP

-221 MNYLIEQ
+221 MDFLIEQ
-228 GEKFADD
+228 GEAFADN

-243 LYGNEKPV
+243 LYGDEKPV

-265 IHHNGFDEVMFLIG
+265 IHHNDFDEVMFLIG
-279 HVLEIKMQSKED
+279 RVLKIKMQSKED

-313 LMKDDS
+313 LMKDNS

-350 EVVLSYLKG
+350 EVVLSYREG
-359 NYEDAV
+359 NYDDAV
-365 SICKNLIN
+365 STCKNLIN
-373 LAPDNALYHN
+373 LAPDNSRYHN
-383 TFGIIL
+383 TLGIIL
-389 HKMKRYDEALIE
+389 YKMKRYAEAITE
-401 KQKAVELE
+401 K
-409 SDSAEYRNS
+409 
-418 LGITLHEMKRYY
+418 
-430 EALTE
+430 
-435 TQKAVELEPNN
+435 QKAVELEPNN
-446 AEYRNSLGITLHE
+446 AEYRNSLGITLHAL
-459 MKRYDEALTETQK
+459 KRYDEALIEMQK
-472 AVELEPNNA
+472 AVELEPDNP
-481 EYRNSLGITLHEMKR
+481 EYRNSLGVTLHNMKR

-503 KQKAIELD
+503 
-511 PNDAFYHNNLGITL
+511 F
-525 DYIER
+525 
-530 YDEAFIE
+530 
-537 KQKAVELEPDNAE
+537 QKAVELEPDNAE
-550 YRNSLGITLHKMKRY
+550 YRDAIGITLGCIKRY
-565 DEALI
+565 DEAFVEHRKAI
-570 EKQKA
+570 ELNPNIAK
-575 VELESDSAEYRNS
+575 YHNN
-588 LGITLHNM
+588 LGVTLHEM
-596 KRYDEA
+596 RRYDEA
-602 LIEKQKAVALEPD
+602 LVEFQKAVALEPD
-615 NARYRNSLGVTL
+615 NKMYREN
-627 HELKRYDEALIEK
+627 YDKTKEICDT
-640 QKAVELEP
+640 QK
-648 DNAEYHYSL
+648 N
-657 GATLGC
+657 
-663 IERYDEALIETKKAV
+663 K
-678 ELEPDNPEYHD
+678 
-689 LLDIILSII
+689 DIQH
-698 ECYDEAPIPFNIS
+698 
-711 DEMYNYGESTIKVID
+711 V
-726 DYIDNEIDYD
+726 
-736 SAAQKLDG
+736 
-744 IVSSIDYY
+744 
-752 ESENEEEQK
+752 
-761 SSDFL
+761 
-766 IKADIIILKSKLFLE
+766 
-781 HLGKSTYSELLDS
+781 
-794 RNNLAKHLNINKRRK
+794 
-809 Q
+809 

>member
-14 EIKDV
+14 EIQDV

-83 QYYEHYYKRHPNDGY
+83 QYYEHYFKRHPKDGY

-194 NWKKALDTILSEYHP
+194 NWKKALNTILSEYHP
-209 IFIGYAGNDNSL
+209 IFIGYAGNDISL
-221 MNYLIEQ
+221 MDFLIEQ
-228 GEKFADD
+228 GEAFADN

-243 LYGNEKPV
+243 LYGDGTPD

-265 IHHNGFDEVMFLIG
+265 IQHNGFDEVMFLIG
-279 HVLEIKMQSKED
+279 RVLKIKRQSEEYFHEKVE
-291 FLKKAEN
+291 K
-298 RFKILSDSID
+298 RFKILNDSID
-308 NFTNK
+308 KFTNK
-313 LMKDDS
+313 FLKDDYS
-319 SSAADNS
+319 TNPDNLIM
-326 TVSEEIKEAV
+326 SEEIKEAV
-336 QYVTSQTDL
+336 QYLASQTNL

-350 EVVLSYLKG
+350 EVVLSYREG

-365 SICKNLIN
+365 SICKELIN

-389 HKMKRYDEALIE
+389 HKMKRYVEALIE

-418 LGITLHEMKRYY
+418 LGITLHEMKRYD

-435 TQKAVELEPNN
+435 TQKAVELESDS

-481 EYRNSLGITLHEMKR
+481 EYRNSLGITLHALKR

-503 KQKAIELD
+503 M
-511 PNDAFYHNNLGITL
+511 
-525 DYIER
+525 
-530 YDEAFIE
+530 
-537 KQKAVELEPDNAE
+537 QKAVELEPDNPE
-550 YRNSLGITLHKMKRY
+550 YRNSLGVTLHNMKRY
-565 DEALI
+565 DDALI
-570 EKQKA
+570 ELQKA
-575 VELESDSAEYRNS
+575 VALGPDNAKYHNS
-588 LGITLHNM
+588 LGVTLHNM
-596 KRYDEA
+596 KRYDE
-602 LIEKQKAVALEPD
+602 V
-615 NARYRNSLGVTL
+615 
-627 HELKRYDEALIEK
+627 LIEK

-657 GATLGC
+657 GATLCC

-698 ECYDEAPIPFNIS
+698 ECYN
-711 DEMYNYGESTIKVID
+711 V
-726 DYIDNEIDYD
+726 
-736 SAAQKLDG
+736 
-744 IVSSIDYY
+744 
-752 ESENEEEQK
+752 
-761 SSDFL
+761 
-766 IKADIIILKSKLFLE
+766 
-781 HLGKSTYSELLDS
+781 
-794 RNNLAKHLNINKRRK
+794 
-809 Q
+809 

>member
-14 EIKDV
+14 EIQDV

-83 QYYEHYYKRHPNDGY
+83 QYYEHYFKRHPKDGY

-194 NWKKALDTILSEYHP
+194 NWKKALNTILSEYHP

-221 MNYLIEQ
+221 MDFLIEQ
-228 GEKFADD
+228 GEAFADN

-243 LYGNEKPV
+243 LYGDGTPD

-265 IHHNGFDEVMFLIG
+265 IQHNGFDEVMFLIG
-279 HVLEIKMQSKED
+279 RVLKIKRQSEEYFHEKVE
-291 FLKKAEN
+291 K
-298 RFKILSDSID
+298 RFKILNDSID
-308 NFTNK
+308 KFTNK
-313 LMKDDS
+313 FLKDDYS
-319 SSAADNS
+319 TNPDNLIM
-326 TVSEEIKEAV
+326 SEEIKEAV
-336 QYVTSQTDL
+336 QYLASQTNL

-350 EVVLSYLKG
+350 EVVLSYREG

-365 SICKNLIN
+365 SICKELIN

-389 HKMKRYDEALIE
+389 HKMKRYVEALIE

-409 SDSAEYRNS
+409 SDS
-418 LGITLHEMKRYY
+418 
-430 EALTE
+430 
-435 TQKAVELEPNN
+435 

-481 EYRNSLGITLHEMKR
+481 EYRNSLGITLHALKR

-503 KQKAIELD
+503 MQKAVELEPDNPEYRNSLGVTLHNMKRYDDALIELQKAVALGPD
-511 PNDAFYHNNLGITL
+511 NAKYHNSLGVTL
-525 DYIER
+525 HNMKR
-530 YDEAFIE
+530 YDEVLIE
-537 KQKAVELEPDNAE
+537 KQKAVELEPDNPEYRNSIGVTLHEMKRYDEALTETQKAVELEPNNAE
-550 YRNSLGITLHKMKRY
+550 YRNSLGITLHALKRY

-570 EKQKA
+570 EMQKA
-575 VELESDSAEYRNS
+575 VELEPDNPEYRNS
-588 LGITLHNM
+588 LGVTLHNMKRYDDALIELQKAVALGPDNAKYHNSLGVTLHNM
-596 KRYDEA
+596 KRYDE
-602 LIEKQKAVALEPD
+602 V
-615 NARYRNSLGVTL
+615 
-627 HELKRYDEALIEK
+627 LIEK

-657 GATLGC
+657 GATLCC

-698 ECYDEAPIPFNIS
+698 ECYN
-711 DEMYNYGESTIKVID
+711 V
-726 DYIDNEIDYD
+726 
-736 SAAQKLDG
+736 
-744 IVSSIDYY
+744 
-752 ESENEEEQK
+752 
-761 SSDFL
+761 
-766 IKADIIILKSKLFLE
+766 
-781 HLGKSTYSELLDS
+781 
-794 RNNLAKHLNINKRRK
+794 
-809 Q
+809 

>member
-14 EIKDV
+14 EIQDV

-83 QYYEHYYKRHPNDGY
+83 QYYEHYFKRHPKDGY

-194 NWKKALDTILSEYHP
+194 NWKKALNTILSEYHP

-221 MNYLIEQ
+221 MDFLIEQ
-228 GEKFADD
+228 GEAFADN

-243 LYGNEKPV
+243 LYGDGTPD

-265 IHHNGFDEVMFLIG
+265 IQHNGFDEVMFLIG
-279 HVLEIKMQSKED
+279 RVLKIKRQSEEYFHEKVE
-291 FLKKAEN
+291 K
-298 RFKILSDSID
+298 RFKILNDSID
-308 NFTNK
+308 KFTNK
-313 LMKDDS
+313 FLKDDYS
-319 SSAADNS
+319 TNPDNLIM
-326 TVSEEIKEAV
+326 SEEIKEAV
-336 QYVTSQTDL
+336 QYLASQTNL

-350 EVVLSYLKG
+350 EVVLSYREG

-365 SICKNLIN
+365 SICKELIN

-389 HKMKRYDEALIE
+389 HKMKRYVEALIE

-418 LGITLHEMKRYY
+418 LGITLHEMKRYD

-435 TQKAVELEPNN
+435 TQKAVELESDS

-481 EYRNSLGITLHEMKR
+481 EYRNSLGITLHALKR
-496 YDEALIE
+496 YDEALTE
-503 KQKAIELD
+503 YYKAIELD

-530 YDEAFIE
+530 YDEALIEMQKAVELEPDNPEYRNSLGVTLHNMKRYDEVLIE
-537 KQKAVELEPDNAE
+537 KQKAVELEPDNPEYRNSIGVTLHEMKRYDEALTETQKAVELEPNNAE
-550 YRNSLGITLHKMKRY
+550 YRNSLGITLHALKRY

-570 EKQKA
+570 EMQKA
-575 VELESDSAEYRNS
+575 VELEPDNPEYRNS
-588 LGITLHNM
+588 LGVTLHNMKRYDDALIELQKAVALGPDNAKYHNSLGVTLHNM
-596 KRYDEA
+596 KRYDE
-602 LIEKQKAVALEPD
+602 V
-615 NARYRNSLGVTL
+615 
-627 HELKRYDEALIEK
+627 LIEK

-657 GATLGC
+657 GATLCC

-698 ECYDEAPIPFNIS
+698 ECYN
-711 DEMYNYGESTIKVID
+711 V
-726 DYIDNEIDYD
+726 
-736 SAAQKLDG
+736 
-744 IVSSIDYY
+744 
-752 ESENEEEQK
+752 
-761 SSDFL
+761 
-766 IKADIIILKSKLFLE
+766 
-781 HLGKSTYSELLDS
+781 
-794 RNNLAKHLNINKRRK
+794 
-809 Q
+809 

>member
-14 EIKDV
+14 EIQDV

-83 QYYEHYYKRHPNDGY
+83 QYYEHYFKRHPKDGY

-194 NWKKALDTILSEYHP
+194 NWKKALNTILSEYHP

-221 MNYLIEQ
+221 MDFLIEQ
-228 GEKFADD
+228 GEAFADN

-243 LYGNEKPV
+243 LYGDGTPD

-265 IHHNGFDEVMFLIG
+265 IQHNGFDEVMFLIG
-279 HVLEIKMQSKED
+279 RVLKIKRQSEEYFHEKVE
-291 FLKKAEN
+291 K
-298 RFKILSDSID
+298 RFKILNDSID
-308 NFTNK
+308 KFTNK
-313 LMKDDS
+313 FLKDDYS
-319 SSAADNS
+319 TNPDNLIM
-326 TVSEEIKEAV
+326 SEEIKEAV
-336 QYVTSQTDL
+336 QYLASQTNL

-350 EVVLSYLKG
+350 EVVLSYREG

-365 SICKNLIN
+365 SICKELIN

-389 HKMKRYDEALIE
+389 HKMKRYVEALIE

-418 LGITLHEMKRYY
+418 LGITLHEMKRYD

-435 TQKAVELEPNN
+435 TQKAVELESDS

-481 EYRNSLGITLHEMKR
+481 EYRNSLGITLHALKR

-503 KQKAIELD
+503 M
-511 PNDAFYHNNLGITL
+511 
-525 DYIER
+525 
-530 YDEAFIE
+530 
-537 KQKAVELEPDNAE
+537 QKAVELEPDNPE
-550 YRNSLGITLHKMKRY
+550 YRNSLGVTLHNMKRY
-565 DEALI
+565 DDALI
-570 EKQKA
+570 ELQKA
-575 VELESDSAEYRNS
+575 VALGPDNAKYHNS
-588 LGITLHNM
+588 LGVTLHNM
-596 KRYDEA
+596 KRYDE
-602 LIEKQKAVALEPD
+602 V
-615 NARYRNSLGVTL
+615 
-627 HELKRYDEALIEK
+627 LIEK

-648 DNAEYHYSL
+648 DNAEYH
-657 GATLGC
+657 
-663 IERYDEALIETKKAV
+663 
-678 ELEPDNPEYHD
+678 D

-698 ECYDEAPIPFNIS
+698 ECYN
-711 DEMYNYGESTIKVID
+711 V
-726 DYIDNEIDYD
+726 
-736 SAAQKLDG
+736 
-744 IVSSIDYY
+744 
-752 ESENEEEQK
+752 
-761 SSDFL
+761 
-766 IKADIIILKSKLFLE
+766 
-781 HLGKSTYSELLDS
+781 
-794 RNNLAKHLNINKRRK
+794 
-809 Q
+809 

>member
-14 EIKDV
+14 EIQDV

-83 QYYEHYYKRHPNDGY
+83 QYYEHYFKRHPKDGY

-194 NWKKALDTILSEYHP
+194 NWKKALNTILSEYHP

-221 MNYLIEQ
+221 MDFLIEQ
-228 GEKFADD
+228 GEAFADN

-243 LYGNEKPV
+243 LYGDGTPD

-265 IHHNGFDEVMFLIG
+265 IQHNGFDEVMFLIG
-279 HVLEIKMQSKED
+279 RVLKIKRQSEEYFHEKVE
-291 FLKKAEN
+291 K
-298 RFKILSDSID
+298 RFKILNDSID
-308 NFTNK
+308 KFTNK
-313 LMKDDS
+313 FLKDDYS
-319 SSAADNS
+319 TNPDNLIM
-326 TVSEEIKEAV
+326 SEEIKEAV
-336 QYVTSQTDL
+336 QYLASQTNL

-350 EVVLSYLKG
+350 EVVLSYREG

-365 SICKNLIN
+365 SICKELIN

-389 HKMKRYDEALIE
+389 HKMKRYVEALIE

-409 SDSAEYRNS
+409 SDS
-418 LGITLHEMKRYY
+418 
-430 EALTE
+430 
-435 TQKAVELEPNN
+435 

-481 EYRNSLGITLHEMKR
+481 EYRNSLGITLHALKR

-503 KQKAIELD
+503 M
-511 PNDAFYHNNLGITL
+511 
-525 DYIER
+525 
-530 YDEAFIE
+530 
-537 KQKAVELEPDNAE
+537 QKAVELEPDNPE
-550 YRNSLGITLHKMKRY
+550 YRNSLG
-565 DEALI
+565 
-570 EKQKA
+570 
-575 VELESDSAEYRNS
+575 V
-588 LGITLHNM
+588 TLHNM
-596 KRYDEA
+596 KRYDE
-602 LIEKQKAVALEPD
+602 V
-615 NARYRNSLGVTL
+615 
-627 HELKRYDEALIEK
+627 LIEK

-657 GATLGC
+657 GATLCC

-698 ECYDEAPIPFNIS
+698 ECYN
-711 DEMYNYGESTIKVID
+711 V
-726 DYIDNEIDYD
+726 
-736 SAAQKLDG
+736 
-744 IVSSIDYY
+744 
-752 ESENEEEQK
+752 
-761 SSDFL
+761 
-766 IKADIIILKSKLFLE
+766 
-781 HLGKSTYSELLDS
+781 
-794 RNNLAKHLNINKRRK
+794 
-809 Q
+809 

>member
-14 EIKDV
+14 EIQDV

-83 QYYEHYYKRHPNDGY
+83 QYYEHYFKRHPKDGY

-194 NWKKALDTILSEYHP
+194 NWKKALNTILSEYHP

-221 MNYLIEQ
+221 MDFLIEQ
-228 GEKFADD
+228 GEAFADN

-243 LYGNEKPV
+243 LYGDGTPD

-265 IHHNGFDEVMFLIG
+265 IQHNGFDEVMFLIG
-279 HVLEIKMQSKED
+279 RVLKIKRQSEEYFHEKVE
-291 FLKKAEN
+291 K
-298 RFKILSDSID
+298 RFKILNDSID
-308 NFTNK
+308 KFTNK
-313 LMKDDS
+313 FLKDDYS
-319 SSAADNS
+319 TNPDNLIM
-326 TVSEEIKEAV
+326 SEEIKEAV
-336 QYVTSQTDL
+336 QYLASQTNL

-350 EVVLSYLKG
+350 EVVLSYREG

-365 SICKNLIN
+365 SICKELIN

-389 HKMKRYDEALIE
+389 HKMKRYDEAL
-401 KQKAVELE
+401 
-409 SDSAEYRNS
+409 
-418 LGITLHEMKRYY
+418 
-430 EALTE
+430 TE
-435 TQKAVELEPNN
+435 TQKAVELEAYN
-446 AEYRNSLGITLHE
+446 AEYRNSLGITLHAL
-459 MKRYDEALTETQK
+459 KRYDEALTE
-472 AVELEPNNA
+472 
-481 EYRNSLGITLHEMKR
+481 Y
-496 YDEALIE
+496 Y
-503 KQKAIELD
+503 KAIELD

-530 YDEAFIE
+530 YDEALIE
-537 KQKAVELEPDNAE
+537 MQKAVELEPDNPE
-550 YRNSLGITLHKMKRY
+550 YRNSLG
-565 DEALI
+565 
-570 EKQKA
+570 
-575 VELESDSAEYRNS
+575 V
-588 LGITLHNM
+588 TLHNM
-596 KRYDEA
+596 KRYDE
-602 LIEKQKAVALEPD
+602 V
-615 NARYRNSLGVTL
+615 
-627 HELKRYDEALIEK
+627 LIEK

-657 GATLGC
+657 GATLCC

-698 ECYDEAPIPFNIS
+698 ECYN
-711 DEMYNYGESTIKVID
+711 V
-726 DYIDNEIDYD
+726 
-736 SAAQKLDG
+736 
-744 IVSSIDYY
+744 
-752 ESENEEEQK
+752 
-761 SSDFL
+761 
-766 IKADIIILKSKLFLE
+766 
-781 HLGKSTYSELLDS
+781 
-794 RNNLAKHLNINKRRK
+794 
-809 Q
+809 

>member
-14 EIKDV
+14 EIQDV

-83 QYYEHYYKRHPNDGY
+83 QYYEHYFKRHPKDGY

-194 NWKKALDTILSEYHP
+194 NWKKALNTILSEYHP

-221 MNYLIEQ
+221 MDFLIEQ
-228 GEKFADD
+228 GEAFADN

-243 LYGNEKPV
+243 LYGDGTPD

-265 IHHNGFDEVMFLIG
+265 IQHNGFDEVMFLIG
-279 HVLEIKMQSKED
+279 RVLKIKRQSEEYFHEKVE
-291 FLKKAEN
+291 K
-298 RFKILSDSID
+298 RFKILNDSID
-308 NFTNK
+308 KFTNK
-313 LMKDDS
+313 FLKDDYS
-319 SSAADNS
+319 TNPDNLIM
-326 TVSEEIKEAV
+326 SEEIKEAV
-336 QYVTSQTDL
+336 QYLASQTNL

-350 EVVLSYLKG
+350 EVVLSYREG

-365 SICKNLIN
+365 SICKELIN

-389 HKMKRYDEALIE
+389 HKMKRYVEALIE

-418 LGITLHEMKRYY
+418 LGITLHEMKRYD

-435 TQKAVELEPNN
+435 TQKAVELESDS

-481 EYRNSLGITLHEMKR
+481 EYRNSLGITLHALKR
-496 YDEALIE
+496 YDEALTE
-503 KQKAIELD
+503 YYKAIELD

-530 YDEAFIE
+530 YDEALIEMQKAVELEPDNPEYRNSLGVTLHNMKRYDEVLIE
-537 KQKAVELEPDNAE
+537 KQKAVELEPDNPEYRNSIGVTLHEMKRYDEALTETQKAVELEPNNAE
-550 YRNSLGITLHKMKRY
+550 YRNSLGITLHALKRYDEALTEYYKAIELDPNDAFYHNNLGITLDYIERY

-570 EKQKA
+570 EMQKA
-575 VELESDSAEYRNS
+575 VELEPDNPEYRNS
-588 LGITLHNM
+588 LGVTLHNM
-596 KRYDEA
+596 KRYDE
-602 LIEKQKAVALEPD
+602 V
-615 NARYRNSLGVTL
+615 
-627 HELKRYDEALIEK
+627 LIEK

-657 GATLGC
+657 GATLCC

-698 ECYDEAPIPFNIS
+698 ECYN
-711 DEMYNYGESTIKVID
+711 V
-726 DYIDNEIDYD
+726 
-736 SAAQKLDG
+736 
-744 IVSSIDYY
+744 
-752 ESENEEEQK
+752 
-761 SSDFL
+761 
-766 IKADIIILKSKLFLE
+766 
-781 HLGKSTYSELLDS
+781 
-794 RNNLAKHLNINKRRK
+794 
-809 Q
+809 

>member
-83 QYYEHYYKRHPNDGY
+83 QYYEHYYKRYPKDGY

-194 NWKKALDTILSEYHP
+194 NWKKALDTVLSEYHP

-221 MNYLIEQ
+221 MDYLIEQ
-228 GEKFADD
+228 GKQFAENK
-235 RLCCPYWM
+235 LCCPYWM
-243 LYGNEKPV
+243 LYGDEKPV

-265 IHHNGFDEVMFLIG
+265 IQHNGFDVVMFLIG
-279 HVLEIKMQSKED
+279 RVLKIKMQSKED

-313 LMKDDS
+313 LMKDNS
-319 SSAADNS
+319 SSAANNS

-336 QYVTSQTDL
+336 QYVTSQTDS

-350 EVVLSYLKG
+350 EVVLSYREG

-365 SICKNLIN
+365 SICKDLIN

-383 TFGIIL
+383 TLGAIFHNIE
-389 HKMKRYDEALIE
+389 RYDEALIE
-401 KQKAVELE
+401 TKKAVALE
-409 SDSAEYRNS
+409 PDNARYRNF
-418 LGITLHEMKRYY
+418 LGVTLHD
-430 EALTE
+430 L
-435 TQKAVELEPNN
+435 
-446 AEYRNSLGITLHE
+446 
-459 MKRYDEALTETQK
+459 KRYDEAL
-472 AVELEPNNA
+472 VEL
-481 EYRNSLGITLHEMKR
+481 
-496 YDEALIE
+496 
-503 KQKAIELD
+503 
-511 PNDAFYHNNLGITL
+511 
-525 DYIER
+525 
-530 YDEAFIE
+530 
-537 KQKAVELEPDNAE
+537 QKAVELEPDNAE
-550 YRNSLGITLHKMKRY
+550 YRNSLGVTLHDLKRY

-570 EKQKA
+570 EF
-575 VELESDSAEYRNS
+575 
-588 LGITLHNM
+588 
-596 KRYDEA
+596 
-602 LIEKQKAVALEPD
+602 QKAVALEPD
-615 NARYRNSLGVTL
+615 NKMYREN
-627 HELKRYDEALIEK
+627 YDKIKEICDT
-640 QKAVELEP
+640 QK
-648 DNAEYHYSL
+648 N
-657 GATLGC
+657 
-663 IERYDEALIETKKAV
+663 K
-678 ELEPDNPEYHD
+678 
-689 LLDIILSII
+689 DIQH
-698 ECYDEAPIPFNIS
+698 
-711 DEMYNYGESTIKVID
+711 V
-726 DYIDNEIDYD
+726 
-736 SAAQKLDG
+736 
-744 IVSSIDYY
+744 
-752 ESENEEEQK
+752 
-761 SSDFL
+761 
-766 IKADIIILKSKLFLE
+766 
-781 HLGKSTYSELLDS
+781 
-794 RNNLAKHLNINKRRK
+794 
-809 Q
+809 

>member
-14 EIKDV
+14 EIQDV

-83 QYYEHYYKRHPNDGY
+83 QYYEHYFKRHPKDGY

-194 NWKKALDTILSEYHP
+194 NWKKALNTILSEYHP

-221 MNYLIEQ
+221 MDFLIEQ
-228 GEKFADD
+228 GEAFADN

-243 LYGNEKPV
+243 LYGDGTPD

-265 IHHNGFDEVMFLIG
+265 IQHNGFDEVMFLIG
-279 HVLEIKMQSKED
+279 RVLKIKRQSEEYFHEKVE
-291 FLKKAEN
+291 K
-298 RFKILSDSID
+298 RFKILNDSID
-308 NFTNK
+308 KFTNK
-313 LMKDDS
+313 FLKDDYS
-319 SSAADNS
+319 TNPDNLIM
-326 TVSEEIKEAV
+326 SEEIKEAV
-336 QYVTSQTDL
+336 QYLASQTNL

-350 EVVLSYLKG
+350 EVVLSYREG

-365 SICKNLIN
+365 SICKELIN

-389 HKMKRYDEALIE
+389 HKMKRYVEALIE

-409 SDSAEYRNS
+409 SDS
-418 LGITLHEMKRYY
+418 
-430 EALTE
+430 
-435 TQKAVELEPNN
+435 

-481 EYRNSLGITLHEMKR
+481 EYRNSLGITLHALKR

-503 KQKAIELD
+503 M
-511 PNDAFYHNNLGITL
+511 
-525 DYIER
+525 
-530 YDEAFIE
+530 
-537 KQKAVELEPDNAE
+537 QKAVELEPDNPE
-550 YRNSLGITLHKMKRY
+550 YRNSLGVTLHNMKRY
-565 DEALI
+565 DDALI
-570 EKQKA
+570 ELQKA
-575 VELESDSAEYRNS
+575 VALGPDNAKYHNS
-588 LGITLHNM
+588 LGVTLHNM
-596 KRYDEA
+596 KRYDE
-602 LIEKQKAVALEPD
+602 V
-615 NARYRNSLGVTL
+615 
-627 HELKRYDEALIEK
+627 LIEK

-657 GATLGC
+657 GATLCC

-698 ECYDEAPIPFNIS
+698 ECYN
-711 DEMYNYGESTIKVID
+711 V
-726 DYIDNEIDYD
+726 
-736 SAAQKLDG
+736 
-744 IVSSIDYY
+744 
-752 ESENEEEQK
+752 
-761 SSDFL
+761 
-766 IKADIIILKSKLFLE
+766 
-781 HLGKSTYSELLDS
+781 
-794 RNNLAKHLNINKRRK
+794 
-809 Q
+809 

>member
-83 QYYEHYYKRHPNDGY
+83 QYYEHYYKRYPKDGY

-194 NWKKALDTILSEYHP
+194 NWKKALNTILSEYHP

-221 MNYLIEQ
+221 MDFLIEQ
-228 GEKFADD
+228 GEAFADN

-243 LYGNEKPV
+243 LYGDEKPV

-279 HVLEIKMQSKED
+279 RVLKIKMQSKED

-313 LMKDDS
+313 LMKDNS

-350 EVVLSYLKG
+350 EVVLSYREG
-359 NYEDAV
+359 NYDDAV
-365 SICKNLIN
+365 STCKNLIN
-373 LAPDNALYHN
+373 LAPDNSRYHN
-383 TFGIIL
+383 TLGIIL
-389 HKMKRYDEALIE
+389 YKMKRYAEA
-401 KQKAVELE
+401 
-409 SDSAEYRNS
+409 
-418 LGITLHEMKRYY
+418 ITEQ
-430 EALTE
+430 
-435 TQKAVELEPNN
+435 QKAVELEPNN
-446 AEYRNSLGITLHE
+446 AEYRNSLGITLH
-459 MKRYDEALTETQK
+459 AL
-472 AVELEPNNA
+472 
-481 EYRNSLGITLHEMKR
+481 KR

-503 KQKAIELD
+503 MQKAVELEPD
-511 PNDAFYHNNLGITL
+511 NPEYRNSLGVTLHNMK
-525 DYIER
+525 R
-530 YDEAFIE
+530 YDDALIE
-537 KQKAVELEPDNAE
+537 FQKAVELEPDNAE
-550 YRNSLGITLHKMKRY
+550 YRDAIGITLGCIKRY
-565 DEALI
+565 DEAFVEHRKAI
-570 EKQKA
+570 ELNPNIAK
-575 VELESDSAEYRNS
+575 YHNN
-588 LGITLHNM
+588 LGVTLHEM
-596 KRYDEA
+596 RRYDEA
-602 LIEKQKAVALEPD
+602 LVELQKAVALEPD
-615 NARYRNSLGVTL
+615 NKMYREN
-627 HELKRYDEALIEK
+627 YDKTKEICDT
-640 QKAVELEP
+640 QK
-648 DNAEYHYSL
+648 N
-657 GATLGC
+657 
-663 IERYDEALIETKKAV
+663 K
-678 ELEPDNPEYHD
+678 
-689 LLDIILSII
+689 DIQH
-698 ECYDEAPIPFNIS
+698 
-711 DEMYNYGESTIKVID
+711 V
-726 DYIDNEIDYD
+726 
-736 SAAQKLDG
+736 
-744 IVSSIDYY
+744 
-752 ESENEEEQK
+752 
-761 SSDFL
+761 
-766 IKADIIILKSKLFLE
+766 
-781 HLGKSTYSELLDS
+781 
-794 RNNLAKHLNINKRRK
+794 
-809 Q
+809 

>member
-83 QYYEHYYKRHPNDGY
+83 QYYEHYYKRYPKDGY

-194 NWKKALDTILSEYHP
+194 NWKKALNTILSEYHP

-221 MNYLIEQ
+221 MDFLIEQ
-228 GEKFADD
+228 GEAFADN

-243 LYGNEKPV
+243 LYGDEKPV

-279 HVLEIKMQSKED
+279 RVLKIKMQSKED

-313 LMKDDS
+313 LMKDNS

-350 EVVLSYLKG
+350 EVVLSYREG
-359 NYEDAV
+359 NYDDAV
-365 SICKNLIN
+365 STCKNLIN
-373 LAPDNALYHN
+373 LAPDNSRYHN
-383 TFGIIL
+383 TLGIIL
-389 HKMKRYDEALIE
+389 YKMKRYAEAITE
-401 KQKAVELE
+401 K
-409 SDSAEYRNS
+409 
-418 LGITLHEMKRYY
+418 
-430 EALTE
+430 
-435 TQKAVELEPNN
+435 QKAVELEPNN
-446 AEYRNSLGITLHE
+446 AEYRNSLGITLH
-459 MKRYDEALTETQK
+459 AL
-472 AVELEPNNA
+472 
-481 EYRNSLGITLHEMKR
+481 KR

-503 KQKAIELD
+503 MQKAVELEPD
-511 PNDAFYHNNLGITL
+511 NPEYRNSLGVTLHNMKRYAEAIT
-525 DYIER
+525 
-530 YDEAFIE
+530 E

-550 YRNSLGITLHKMKRY
+550 YRDAIGITLGCIKRY
-565 DEALI
+565 DEAFVEHRKAI
-570 EKQKA
+570 ELNPNIAK
-575 VELESDSAEYRNS
+575 YHNN
-588 LGITLHNM
+588 LGVTLHEM
-596 KRYDEA
+596 RRYDEA
-602 LIEKQKAVALEPD
+602 LVELQKAVALEPD
-615 NARYRNSLGVTL
+615 NKMYREN
-627 HELKRYDEALIEK
+627 YDKTKEICDT
-640 QKAVELEP
+640 QK
-648 DNAEYHYSL
+648 N
-657 GATLGC
+657 
-663 IERYDEALIETKKAV
+663 K
-678 ELEPDNPEYHD
+678 
-689 LLDIILSII
+689 DIQH
-698 ECYDEAPIPFNIS
+698 
-711 DEMYNYGESTIKVID
+711 V
-726 DYIDNEIDYD
+726 
-736 SAAQKLDG
+736 
-744 IVSSIDYY
+744 
-752 ESENEEEQK
+752 
-761 SSDFL
+761 
-766 IKADIIILKSKLFLE
+766 
-781 HLGKSTYSELLDS
+781 
-794 RNNLAKHLNINKRRK
+794 
-809 Q
+809 

>member
-14 EIKDV
+14 EIQDV

-83 QYYEHYYKRHPNDGY
+83 QYYEHYFKRHPKDGY

-194 NWKKALDTILSEYHP
+194 NWKKALNTILSEYHP

-221 MNYLIEQ
+221 MDFLIEQ
-228 GEKFADD
+228 GEAFADN

-243 LYGNEKPV
+243 LYGDGTPD

-265 IHHNGFDEVMFLIG
+265 IQHNGFDEVMFLIG
-279 HVLEIKMQSKED
+279 RVLKIKRQSEEYFHEKVE
-291 FLKKAEN
+291 K
-298 RFKILSDSID
+298 RFKILNDSID
-308 NFTNK
+308 KFTNK
-313 LMKDDS
+313 FLKDDYS
-319 SSAADNS
+319 TNPDNLIM
-326 TVSEEIKEAV
+326 SEEIKEAV
-336 QYVTSQTDL
+336 QYLASQTNL

-350 EVVLSYLKG
+350 EVVLSYREG

-365 SICKNLIN
+365 SICKELIN

-389 HKMKRYDEALIE
+389 HKMKRYVEALIE

-409 SDSAEYRNS
+409 SDS
-418 LGITLHEMKRYY
+418 
-430 EALTE
+430 
-435 TQKAVELEPNN
+435 

-481 EYRNSLGITLHEMKR
+481 EYRNSLGITLHALKR
-496 YDEALIE
+496 YDEALTE
-503 KQKAIELD
+503 YYKAIELD

-525 DYIER
+525 D
-530 YDEAFIE
+530 
-537 KQKAVELEPDNAE
+537 
-550 YRNSLGITLHKMKRY
+550 
-565 DEALI
+565 
-570 EKQKA
+570 
-575 VELESDSAEYRNS
+575 
-588 LGITLHNM
+588 
-596 KRYDEA
+596 
-602 LIEKQKAVALEPD
+602 
-615 NARYRNSLGVTL
+615 
-627 HELKRYDEALIEK
+627 
-640 QKAVELEP
+640 
-648 DNAEYHYSL
+648 
-657 GATLGC
+657 
-663 IERYDEALIETKKAV
+663 
-678 ELEPDNPEYHD
+678 
-689 LLDIILSII
+689 
-698 ECYDEAPIPFNIS
+698 
-711 DEMYNYGESTIKVID
+711 
-726 DYIDNEIDYD
+726 
-736 SAAQKLDG
+736 
-744 IVSSIDYY
+744 
-752 ESENEEEQK
+752 
-761 SSDFL
+761 
-766 IKADIIILKSKLFLE
+766 
-781 HLGKSTYSELLDS
+781 
-794 RNNLAKHLNINKRRK
+794 
-809 Q
+809 

>member
-83 QYYEHYYKRHPNDGY
+83 QYYEHYYKRHPKDGY

-194 NWKKALDTILSEYHP
+194 NWKKALNTILSEYHP

-221 MNYLIEQ
+221 MDFLIEQ
-228 GEKFADD
+228 GEAFADN

-243 LYGNEKPV
+243 LYGDEKPV

-279 HVLEIKMQSKED
+279 RVLKIKMQSKED

-313 LMKDDS
+313 LMKDNS

-350 EVVLSYLKG
+350 EVVLSYREG
-359 NYEDAV
+359 NYDDAV
-365 SICKNLIN
+365 STCKNLIN
-373 LAPDNALYHN
+373 LAPDNSRYHN
-383 TFGIIL
+383 TLGIIL
-389 HKMKRYDEALIE
+389 YKMKRYAEAITE
-401 KQKAVELE
+401 K
-409 SDSAEYRNS
+409 
-418 LGITLHEMKRYY
+418 
-430 EALTE
+430 
-435 TQKAVELEPNN
+435 QKAVELEPNN
-446 AEYRNSLGITLHE
+446 AEYRNSLGITLH
-459 MKRYDEALTETQK
+459 AL
-472 AVELEPNNA
+472 
-481 EYRNSLGITLHEMKR
+481 KR

-503 KQKAIELD
+503 MQKAVELEPD
-511 PNDAFYHNNLGITL
+511 NPEYRNSLGVTLHNMK
-525 DYIER
+525 R
-530 YDEAFIE
+530 YDDALIE
-537 KQKAVELEPDNAE
+537 FQKAVELEPDNAE
-550 YRNSLGITLHKMKRY
+550 YRDAIGITLGCIKRY
-565 DEALI
+565 DEAFVEHRKAI
-570 EKQKA
+570 ELNPNIAK
-575 VELESDSAEYRNS
+575 YHNN
-588 LGITLHNM
+588 LGVTLHEM
-596 KRYDEA
+596 RRYDEA
-602 LIEKQKAVALEPD
+602 LVELQKAVALEPD
-615 NARYRNSLGVTL
+615 NKMYREN
-627 HELKRYDEALIEK
+627 YDKTKEICDT
-640 QKAVELEP
+640 QK
-648 DNAEYHYSL
+648 N
-657 GATLGC
+657 
-663 IERYDEALIETKKAV
+663 K
-678 ELEPDNPEYHD
+678 
-689 LLDIILSII
+689 DIQH
-698 ECYDEAPIPFNIS
+698 
-711 DEMYNYGESTIKVID
+711 V
-726 DYIDNEIDYD
+726 
-736 SAAQKLDG
+736 
-744 IVSSIDYY
+744 
-752 ESENEEEQK
+752 
-761 SSDFL
+761 
-766 IKADIIILKSKLFLE
+766 
-781 HLGKSTYSELLDS
+781 
-794 RNNLAKHLNINKRRK
+794 
-809 Q
+809 